1 MEIINTNAVYIPSL
15 DGKDIYISNSL
26 DPKNGYRLKNKTG
39 NLNLSRFINSLDYS
53 LDLIKMRQVHKSLF
67 PVADAEQLETVFSFD
82 EKGNEY
88 EEVHSR
94 GKEYSC
100 QVINVTF
107 KYSNKEF
114 NRVRG
119 SYYIRFGYRIDDLE
133 FEDCIAWDDGEIV
146 GVQTGEK
153 VNNPVDAEELPYF
166 IFKDGM
172 YRAKDNIKTC
182 NNVADIRSDIY
193 ENGFVC
199 EGIKYVRFKRSSGS
213 SRVGK
218 CLFINE
224 KLYDIMHEW
233 EMCGIQVDEGQ
244 DIDLAAL
251 EPYIALTL
259 SSIIDT
265 IEIKPEN
272 ILVVDDYKS
281 IFHERAIATRLVD
294 GRLVSKPEDV
304 EISNSIW
311 DGQSLMDRS
320 LFGIYAE
327 KGMLLLRA
335 RFFKSCC
342 FNANIQ
348 QWFADHGIKKVSQL
362 NGYTRAKKI
371 EDVKLITTPSSIK
384 YLKFGT
390 LEHWLDTL
398 ETTFGV
404 VKYEKKTHFFEGR
417 MVQTHYQLINTLQ
430 MNYDEVEEFVKPS
443 LNYAKMIKSDPAFL
457 RHQISYQ
464 YQLPDKTSYTS
475 AITNKNETIY
485 KLLGL
490 NEKFFE
496 TVMYRNF
503 CNDLIRSFIKNLR
516 CGHVLVHGNYSTLC
530 GNPIEMLKMSI
541 GQFDGSSIIE
551 RNTVH
556 CEMFESGKE
565 LLGSRSPHVTIGNI
579 LVTRNVLRPEIARY
593 MNPTNEIVY
602 VNSIQENLLERL
614 SGADFDSDTMLL
626 TDNEILVTAAKRNYD
641 NFPVPTKLVESTKR
655 NRKYTNREKAD
666 LDIKTSVNKIG
677 EIINLSQELNSILWD
692 RMKNGA
698 SVDDVMELY
707 CDIAQLDVMSNLEI
721 DSAKRE
727 NPANNTRELQLLKK
741 KYDVRDKKN
750 RHVRPL
756 FFKYIDSYK
765 GYQDDYFVYLETEN
779 CYQKLFK
786 TDQFNEA
793 NSSKNGNKKELDLR
807 IRFQFIFERIE
818 FLFNCFC
825 DCNKNN
831 SKPESRIEM
840 LYQQALE
847 IKVKYADTNSFK
859 EEENIDFKSKIEYLE
874 KMYSKFVSVE
884 KGRMSYR
891 MHETSM
897 DYLQKAINKFRSPHL
912 GKNKQNKPLSY
923 ILLNENLFDDGDCI
937 DESIH
942 NLVVMCRTKKQDI
955 DSIWKSNEYT
965 NKQKREFS
973 EQIRR
978 TLIVEVQS
986 VPMNHKTMIRLL
998 KLIDTQEYKDIK
1010 KTLFY
1015 VLGEQVDGY
1024 IPSLFDFVIQ
1034 KSCAPIFELKESPVG
1049 TIQIYDFFYEK
1060 ISTSRKDEDMNW
1072 DEQSKFVD
1080 EVNSFVEQYGLKK
1093 EWLSNKIGIS
1103 YDSFRQFCSGKCKLS
1118 PENYCKLYFFM
1129 KKYSSAM
1136 EWQ

>member
-67 PVADAEQLETVFSFD
+67 PVADIEQLETVFSFD

-88 EEVHSR
+88 DEVHSR

-224 KLYDIMHEW
+224 RLYDIMHEW

-281 IFHERAIATRLVD
+281 VFHERAIATRLVD
-294 GRLVSKPEDV
+294 GRLVSQPEDV

-320 LFGIYAE
+320 LFGEYSN

-348 QWFADHGIKKVSQL
+348 QWFVDHGIKKVSQL

-390 LEHWLDTL
+390 LDHWLDTL

-404 VKYEKKTHFFEGR
+404 VKYEKKTHFFDGR

-430 MNYDEVEEFVKPS
+430 MTYEEVEQFIKPS
-443 LNYAKMIKSDPAFL
+443 LDYARMIKTDPAVL

-464 YQLPDKTSYTS
+464 YQSPDDTFYTKAVTS
-475 AITNKNETIY
+475 KNDIIY
-485 KLLGL
+485 RLLGM
-490 NEKFFE
+490 NDRFAK
-496 TVMYRNF
+496 TKMYRNF
-503 CNDLIRSFIKNLR
+503 CNDLIKSFIKNLR
-516 CGHVLVHGNYSTLC
+516 CGHVLVRGNYSTLC

-551 RNTVH
+551 RDTVH

-579 LVTRNVLRPEIARY
+579 LVTRNVIRPEIARY

-641 NFPVPTKLVESTKR
+641 NFPVPTKLVESAKR
-655 NRKYTNREKAD
+655 NRRYTNREKAD

-692 RMKNGA
+692 RINKGA
-698 SVDDVMELY
+698 SIDDVMELY
-707 CDIAQLDVMSNLEI
+707 CDISQLDVMSNLEI

-756 FFKYIDSYK
+756 FFKYIDGYK
-765 GYQDDYFVYLETEN
+765 GYRDDYHVYVEQDDEF
-779 CYQKLFK
+779 QKLFK
-786 TDQFNEA
+786 TDKYKDAQTI
-793 NSSKNGNKKELDLR
+793 KKESVNN
-807 IRFQFIFERIE
+807 IVIER
-818 FLFNCFC
+818 
-825 DCNKNN
+825 
-831 SKPESRIEM
+831 
-840 LYQQALE
+840 
-847 IKVKYADTNSFK
+847 
-859 EEENIDFKSKIEYLE
+859 
-874 KMYSKFVSVE
+874 
-884 KGRMSYR
+884 GRMSYLK
-891 MHETSM
+891 HETSM
-897 DYLQKAINKFRSPHL
+897 DYLQKCINRFYVPRDKEANHGLSYMLVPISATKGEYQKDVEQQIVEIAREAKKEINSIWESTNPNKKTKRELAYDVQIKCSAALQEIQINEKTMRRLL
-912 GKNKQNKPLSY
+912 GKLEDEYSDVTRFLFFS
-923 ILLNENLFDDGDCI
+923 LL
-937 DESIH
+937 
-942 NLVVMCRTKKQDI
+942 
-955 DSIWKSNEYT
+955 
-965 NKQKREFS
+965 
-973 EQIRR
+973 
-978 TLIVEVQS
+978 
-986 VPMNHKTMIRLL
+986 
-998 KLIDTQEYKDIK
+998 
-1010 KTLFY
+1010 
-1015 VLGEQVDGY
+1015 EQVRGFMLSGFHQ
-1024 IPSLFDFVIQ
+1024 IIQ
-1034 KSCAPIFELKESPVG
+1034 KSVSPVSILREDVDG
-1049 TIQIYDFFYEK
+1049 DIQIYDFHYLKTQGESEDYDLNYEHW
-1060 ISTSRKDEDMNW
+1060 ED
-1072 DEQSKFVD
+1072 FAD
-1080 EVNSFVEQYGLKK
+1080 EVQEFMNKYGIRNDWLAAQLEIDIAVLSRFLNKRRNLSKSNSFNLTSFIKHYKSNM
-1093 EWLSNKIGIS
+1093 EWL
-1103 YDSFRQFCSGKCKLS
+1103 QLS
-1118 PENYCKLYFFM
+1118 
-1129 KKYSSAM
+1129 
-1136 EWQ
+1136 

>member
-67 PVADAEQLETVFSFD
+67 PVADIEQLETVFSFD

-88 EEVHSR
+88 DEVHSR

-224 KLYDIMHEW
+224 RLYDIMHEW

-281 IFHERAIATRLVD
+281 VFHERAIATRLVD
-294 GRLVSKPEDV
+294 GRLVSQPEDV

-320 LFGIYAE
+320 LFGEYSN

-362 NGYTRAKKI
+362 NGYTRARKI

-390 LEHWLDTL
+390 LDHWLDTL

-404 VKYEKKTHFFEGR
+404 VKYEKKTHFFDGR

-430 MNYDEVEEFVKPS
+430 MTYEEVEQFIKPS
-443 LNYAKMIKSDPAFL
+443 LDYARMIKTDPAVL

-464 YQLPDKTSYTS
+464 YQSPDDTFYTKAVTS
-475 AITNKNETIY
+475 KNDIIY
-485 KLLGL
+485 RLLGM
-490 NEKFFE
+490 NDRFAK
-496 TVMYRNF
+496 TKMYRNF
-503 CNDLIRSFIKNLR
+503 CNDLIKSFIKNLR
-516 CGHVLVHGNYSTLC
+516 CGHVLVRGNYSTLC

-551 RNTVH
+551 RDTVH

-579 LVTRNVLRPEIARY
+579 LVTRNVIRPEIARY

-641 NFPVPTKLVESTKR
+641 NFPVPTKLVESAKR
-655 NRKYTNREKAD
+655 NRRYTNREKAD

-692 RMKNGA
+692 RINKGA
-698 SVDDVMELY
+698 SIDDVMELY
-707 CDIAQLDVMSNLEI
+707 CDISQLDVMSNLEI

-756 FFKYIDSYK
+756 FFKYIDGYK
-765 GYQDDYFVYLETEN
+765 GYRDDYHVYVEQDDEF
-779 CYQKLFK
+779 QKLFK
-786 TDQFNEA
+786 TDKYKDAQTI
-793 NSSKNGNKKELDLR
+793 KKESANN
-807 IRFQFIFERIE
+807 IVIER
-818 FLFNCFC
+818 
-825 DCNKNN
+825 
-831 SKPESRIEM
+831 
-840 LYQQALE
+840 
-847 IKVKYADTNSFK
+847 
-859 EEENIDFKSKIEYLE
+859 
-874 KMYSKFVSVE
+874 
-884 KGRMSYR
+884 GRMSYLK
-891 MHETSM
+891 HETSM
-897 DYLQKAINKFRSPHL
+897 DYLQKCINRFYVPRDKEANHGLSYMLVPISATKGEYQKDVEQQIVEIAREAKKEINSIWESTSPNKKTKRELAYEVQVKCSAALQEIQINEKTMRKLL
-912 GKNKQNKPLSY
+912 GKLEDEYSDVTRFLFFS
-923 ILLNENLFDDGDCI
+923 LL
-937 DESIH
+937 
-942 NLVVMCRTKKQDI
+942 
-955 DSIWKSNEYT
+955 
-965 NKQKREFS
+965 
-973 EQIRR
+973 
-978 TLIVEVQS
+978 
-986 VPMNHKTMIRLL
+986 
-998 KLIDTQEYKDIK
+998 
-1010 KTLFY
+1010 
-1015 VLGEQVDGY
+1015 EQVRGFMLSGFHQ
-1024 IPSLFDFVIQ
+1024 IIQ
-1034 KSCAPIFELKESPVG
+1034 KSVSPVSILREDVDG
-1049 TIQIYDFFYEK
+1049 DIQIYDFRYLKTQGESEDYDLNYNNQEEFAEQVSNFLTKYGIQKQWMAEQLE
-1060 ISTSRKDEDMNW
+1060 ISKTILSD
-1072 DEQSKFVD
+1072 FLA
-1080 EVNSFVEQYGLKK
+1080 GKK
-1093 EWLSNKIGIS
+1093 
-1103 YDSFRQFCSGKCKLS
+1103 KLS
-1118 PENYCKLYFFM
+1118 KSNCYNLTSFM
-1129 KKYSSAM
+1129 KMYESNMSWLAVK
-1136 EWQ
+1136 

>member
-1 MEIINTNAVYIPSL
+1 MVEIINTNAVYIPSL

-67 PVADAEQLETVFSFD
+67 PVADIEQLETVFSFD

-88 EEVHSR
+88 DEVRSR

-153 VNNPVDAEELPYF
+153 VNNPVDIDKLPF
-166 IFKDGM
+166 ILKDGM
-172 YRAKDNIKTC
+172 YRAKDNIRTY

-224 KLYDIMHEW
+224 RLYDIMHEW
-233 EMCGIQVDEGQ
+233 EMCGIQVKEGQ

-281 IFHERAIATRLVD
+281 VFHERAIATRLVD

-320 LFGIYAE
+320 LFGEYSN

-348 QWFADHGIKKVSQL
+348 QWFADHGIKKISQL

-384 YLKFGT
+384 YLKFST
-390 LEHWLDTL
+390 LDHWLDTL
-398 ETTFGV
+398 EMTFGI
-404 VKYEKKTHFFEGR
+404 VKYEKKTHFFDGR

-430 MNYDEVEEFVKPS
+430 MTYDEVKQFIKPS
-443 LNYAKMIKSDPAFL
+443 LDYAKMIKNDPAVL

-464 YQLPDKTSYTS
+464 YQSPDDTFYTKAVTS
-475 AITNKNETIY
+475 KNDIIY
-485 KLLGL
+485 RLLGM
-490 NEKFFE
+490 NDRFAE
-496 TVMYRNF
+496 TKMYRNF
-503 CNDLIRSFIKNLR
+503 CNDLIKSFIKNLR
-516 CGHVLVHGNYSTLC
+516 CGHVLVRGNYSTLC

-551 RNTVH
+551 KNTVH

-579 LVTRNVLRPEIARY
+579 LVTRNVIRPEIARY

-626 TDNEILVTAAKRNYD
+626 TDNEILVAAAKRNYD
-641 NFPVPTKLVESTKR
+641 NFPVPTKLVESAMR
-655 NRKYTNREKAD
+655 NRRYTNREKAD

-692 RMKNGA
+692 RLNDEKSKTNIE
-698 SVDDVMELY
+698 DVMELY

-741 KYDVRDKKN
+741 KYDVRDQKN
-750 RHVRPL
+750 RHIRPL
-756 FFKYIDSYK
+756 FFKYIDGYK
-765 GYQDDYFVYLETEN
+765 GYRDDYHVYIEDGEEFT
-779 CYQKLFK
+779 KLCK
-786 TDQFNEA
+786 TDKFKEA
-793 NSSKNGNKKELDLR
+793 
-807 IRFQFIFERIE
+807 Q
-818 FLFNCFC
+818 
-825 DCNKNN
+825 
-831 SKPESRIEM
+831 
-840 LYQQALE
+840 E
-847 IKVKYADTNSFK
+847 IKKNS
-859 EEENIDFKSKIEYLE
+859 ENKII
-874 KMYSKFVSVE
+874 VE
-884 KGRMSYR
+884 RGRMSYK
-891 MHETSM
+891 MHRTSM
-897 DYLQKAINKFRSPHL
+897 DYLQKCINKIYQK
-912 GKNKQNKPLSY
+912 KNEEYIGYNTDSKNGLSY
-923 ILLNENLFDDGDCI
+923 ILKNVSGEYKKEVEQQII
-937 DESIH
+937 DLVKDAKKSINTVWESEEY
-942 NLVVMCRTKKQDI
+942 
-955 DSIWKSNEYT
+955 SNR
-965 NKQKREFS
+965 QKRELS
-973 EQIRR
+973 NEIERNCAAQLQEIDVNQA
-978 TLIVEVQS
+978 TLRNLFETLENENSDIA
-986 VPMNHKTMIRLL
+986 RLL
-998 KLIDTQEYKDIK
+998 FFL
-1010 KTLFY
+1010 L
-1015 VLGEQVDGY
+1015 LEQVRGFMLSGFY
-1024 IPSLFDFVIQ
+1024 QIIQ
-1034 KSCAPIFELKESPVG
+1034 RSVSPVSILREDAEG
-1049 TIQIYDFFYEK
+1049 DIQIYDFRYLKTQGESEDYDLNYDNQKEFADQANGFLNKYGISQKWLSEQLGISKSVLGDFLTGRQTLSKSNCYNLTSFMKMYE
-1060 ISTSRKDEDMNW
+1060 SNMNW
-1072 DEQSKFVD
+1072 LD
-1080 EVNSFVEQYGLKK
+1080 
-1093 EWLSNKIGIS
+1093 I
-1103 YDSFRQFCSGKCKLS
+1103 R
-1118 PENYCKLYFFM
+1118 
-1129 KKYSSAM
+1129 
-1136 EWQ
+1136 

>member
-67 PVADAEQLETVFSFD
+67 PVADIEQLETVFSFD

-88 EEVHSR
+88 DEVHSR

-224 KLYDIMHEW
+224 RLYDIMHEW

-281 IFHERAIATRLVD
+281 VFHERAIATRLVD
-294 GRLVSKPEDV
+294 GKLVSQPEDV

-320 LFGIYAE
+320 LFGEYSN

-404 VKYEKKTHFFEGR
+404 VKYEKKTHFFDGR

-430 MNYDEVEEFVKPS
+430 MTYEEVEQFIKPS
-443 LNYAKMIKSDPAFL
+443 LDYARMIKTDPAVL

-464 YQLPDKTSYTS
+464 YCTPDEDYYTK
-475 AITNKNETIY
+475 AITSKNDVIY
-485 KLLGL
+485 KILGM
-490 NEKFFE
+490 NEHFAK
-496 TVMYRNF
+496 TKMYGNF

-516 CGHVLVHGNYSTLC
+516 CGHVLVRGNYSTLC

-551 RNTVH
+551 RDTVH

-579 LVTRNVLRPEIARY
+579 LVTRNVIRPEIARY

-602 VNSIQENLLERL
+602 VNSIRENLLERL

-641 NFPVPTKLVESTKR
+641 NFPVPTKLVESAKR
-655 NRKYTNREKAD
+655 NRRYTNREKAD

-692 RMKNGA
+692 RINKGA

-707 CDIAQLDVMSNLEI
+707 CDISQLDVMSNLEI

-756 FFKYIDSYK
+756 FFKYIDGYK
-765 GYQDDYFVYLETEN
+765 GYRDDYHVYVEQDDEF
-779 CYQKLFK
+779 QKLFK
-786 TDQFNEA
+786 TDKFKDAHEIKKH
-793 NSSKNGNKKELDLR
+793 SKNN
-807 IRFQFIFERIE
+807 IVIER
-818 FLFNCFC
+818 
-825 DCNKNN
+825 
-831 SKPESRIEM
+831 
-840 LYQQALE
+840 
-847 IKVKYADTNSFK
+847 
-859 EEENIDFKSKIEYLE
+859 
-874 KMYSKFVSVE
+874 
-884 KGRMSYR
+884 GRMSYIK
-891 MHETSM
+891 HETSM
-897 DYLQKAINKFRSPHL
+897 DYLQKCINRFYIPRKDENNDFVTSPL
-912 GKNKQNKPLSY
+912 TD
-923 ILLNENLFDDGDCI
+923 III
-937 DESIH
+937 DPELIDPKKII
-942 NLVVMCRTKKQDI
+942 TKKQRKELLNKVTCIVEDARTKCNE
-955 DSIWKSNEYT
+955 IWVSTSLT
-965 NKQKREFS
+965 NSEKRE
-973 EQIRR
+973 QILETRKR
-978 TLIVEVQS
+978 YALE
-986 VPMNHKTMIRLL
+986 L
-998 KLIDTQEYKDIK
+998 KDIQITEK
-1010 KTLFY
+1010 QMSMFLKD
-1015 VLGEQVDGY
+1015 VDGVY
-1024 IPSLFDFVIQ
+1024 FGLNRFMFYLLVEEVRGFMLSTFYLVLQD
-1034 KSCAPIFELKESPVG
+1034 STAPISFLQETEDG
-1049 TIQIYDFFYEK
+1049 DIHIYDFRYSKINGEGEK
-1060 ISTSRKDEDMNW
+1060 YLMYFNNQEEFADYVK
-1072 DEQSKFVD
+1072 
-1080 EVNSFVEQYGLKK
+1080 SFLDKYGLKQSWVAQQL
-1093 EWLSNKIGIS
+1093 EISNDVLSKFLANPSTK
-1103 YDSFRQFCSGKCKLS
+1103 KLS
-1118 PENYCKLYFFM
+1118 KTNTYNLLSFINKYIAAM
-1129 KKYSSAM
+1129 KWL
-1136 EWQ
+1136 EII

>member
-67 PVADAEQLETVFSFD
+67 PVADVEQLETVFSFD

-88 EEVHSR
+88 DEVHSR

-133 FEDCIAWDDGEIV
+133 FDDCIAWDDGEIV

-153 VNNPVDAEELPYF
+153 VSCPVDAEELPYF

-224 KLYDIMHEW
+224 RLYDAMHEW

-281 IFHERAIATRLVD
+281 VFHERAIATRLVD

-320 LFGIYAE
+320 LFGEYSN

-390 LEHWLDTL
+390 LDHWLDTL

-404 VKYEKKTHFFEGR
+404 VKYEKKTHFFDGR

-430 MNYDEVEEFVKPS
+430 MTYEEVEQFIKPS
-443 LNYAKMIKSDPAFL
+443 LDYARMIKTDPAVL

-464 YQLPDKTSYTS
+464 YQSPDDTFYTKAVTS
-475 AITNKNETIY
+475 KNDIIY
-485 KLLGL
+485 RLLGM
-490 NEKFFE
+490 NDRFAK
-496 TVMYRNF
+496 TKMYRNF
-503 CNDLIRSFIKNLR
+503 CNDLIKSFIKNLR
-516 CGHVLVHGNYSTLC
+516 CGHVLVRGNYSTLC

-551 RNTVH
+551 RDTVY

-579 LVTRNVLRPEIARY
+579 LVTRNVIRPEIARY

-641 NFPVPTKLVESTKR
+641 NFPVPTKLVESAKR
-655 NRKYTNREKAD
+655 NRRYTNREKAD

-692 RMKNGA
+692 RINKGA
-698 SVDDVMELY
+698 SIDDVMELY
-707 CDIAQLDVMSNLEI
+707 CDISQLDVMSNLEI

-756 FFKYIDSYK
+756 FFKYIDGYK
-765 GYQDDYFVYLETEN
+765 GYRDDYHVYVEQDDEF
-779 CYQKLFK
+779 QKLFK
-786 TDQFNEA
+786 TDKYKDAQTI
-793 NSSKNGNKKELDLR
+793 KKESANN
-807 IRFQFIFERIE
+807 IVIER
-818 FLFNCFC
+818 
-825 DCNKNN
+825 
-831 SKPESRIEM
+831 
-840 LYQQALE
+840 
-847 IKVKYADTNSFK
+847 
-859 EEENIDFKSKIEYLE
+859 
-874 KMYSKFVSVE
+874 
-884 KGRMSYR
+884 GRMSYLK
-891 MHETSM
+891 HETSM
-897 DYLQKAINKFRSPHL
+897 DYLQKCINRFYVPRDKEANHGLSYMLVPISATKGEYQKDVEQQIVEIAREAKKEINSIWESTSPNKKTKRELAYEVQVKCSAALQEIQINEKTMRRLL
-912 GKNKQNKPLSY
+912 GKLEDEYSDVTRFLFFS
-923 ILLNENLFDDGDCI
+923 LL
-937 DESIH
+937 
-942 NLVVMCRTKKQDI
+942 
-955 DSIWKSNEYT
+955 
-965 NKQKREFS
+965 
-973 EQIRR
+973 
-978 TLIVEVQS
+978 
-986 VPMNHKTMIRLL
+986 
-998 KLIDTQEYKDIK
+998 
-1010 KTLFY
+1010 
-1015 VLGEQVDGY
+1015 EQVRGFMLSGFHQ
-1024 IPSLFDFVIQ
+1024 IIQ
-1034 KSCAPIFELKESPVG
+1034 KSVSPVSILREDVDG
-1049 TIQIYDFFYEK
+1049 DIQIYDFRYLKTQGESEDYDLNYNNQEEFAEQVSNFLTKYGIQKQWMAEQLE
-1060 ISTSRKDEDMNW
+1060 ISKTILSD
-1072 DEQSKFVD
+1072 FLA
-1080 EVNSFVEQYGLKK
+1080 GKK
-1093 EWLSNKIGIS
+1093 
-1103 YDSFRQFCSGKCKLS
+1103 KLS
-1118 PENYCKLYFFM
+1118 KSNCYNLTSFM
-1129 KKYSSAM
+1129 KMYESNMSWLAVK
-1136 EWQ
+1136 

>member
-67 PVADAEQLETVFSFD
+67 PVADVKQLETIFSFD

-88 EEVHSR
+88 DEVHSR

-153 VNNPVDAEELPYF
+153 VNCPVNAEELPYF

-193 ENGFVC
+193 ENGFMC

-224 KLYDIMHEW
+224 RLYDVMHEW

-281 IFHERAIATRLVD
+281 VFHERAIATRLID

-320 LFGIYAE
+320 LFGEYSN

-348 QWFADHGIKKVSQL
+348 QWFADHGIKKISQL

-390 LEHWLDTL
+390 LDQWLDAL

-404 VKYEKKTHFFEGR
+404 VKYEKKTHFFDGR

-430 MNYDEVEEFVKPS
+430 MTYEEVEQFIKPS
-443 LNYAKMIKSDPAFL
+443 LDYAKMIKTDPAVL

-464 YQLPDKTSYTS
+464 YQSPDDTFYTKAVTS
-475 AITNKNETIY
+475 KNDIIY
-485 KLLGL
+485 RLLGM
-490 NEKFFE
+490 NDRFAK
-496 TVMYRNF
+496 TKMYRNF
-503 CNDLIRSFIKNLR
+503 CNDLIKSFIKNLR
-516 CGHVLVHGNYSTLC
+516 CGHVLVRGNYSTLC
-530 GNPIEMLKMSI
+530 GNPIEMLKMAI
-541 GQFDGSSIIE
+541 GQFDGKSVIE
-551 RNTVH
+551 TGTVH
-556 CEMFESGKE
+556 CEMFENGKE

-579 LVTRNVLRPEIARY
+579 LVTKNVIRPEIARY

-614 SGADFDSDTMLL
+614 SGADFDSDTMML

-641 NFPVPTKLVESTKR
+641 NFPVPTKLVESAKR
-655 NRKYTNREKAD
+655 KRKYTNREKAD

-692 RMKNGA
+692 RINKGA
-698 SVDDVMELY
+698 SIEDVMELY
-707 CDIAQLDVMSNLEI
+707 CDISQLDVMSNLEI

-750 RHVRPL
+750 RHIRPL
-756 FFKYIDSYK
+756 FFKYIDGYK
-765 GYQDDYFVYLETEN
+765 GYRDDYHVYVEQDDEF
-779 CYQKLFK
+779 QKLFK
-786 TDQFNEA
+786 TDKYKDAQTI
-793 NSSKNGNKKELDLR
+793 KKESANN
-807 IRFQFIFERIE
+807 IVIER
-818 FLFNCFC
+818 
-825 DCNKNN
+825 
-831 SKPESRIEM
+831 
-840 LYQQALE
+840 
-847 IKVKYADTNSFK
+847 
-859 EEENIDFKSKIEYLE
+859 
-874 KMYSKFVSVE
+874 
-884 KGRMSYR
+884 GRMSYQK
-891 MHETSM
+891 HETSM
-897 DYLQKAINKFRSPHL
+897 DYLQKCINRFYVPRDKEANHGLSYMLVPISATKGEYQKEVEQQIIDIAREAKKEINSIWESTSANKKTKRELAYEVQEKCSAALQEIQVNEKTMRRLL
-912 GKNKQNKPLSY
+912 GKLEDEYSDVTRFLFFS
-923 ILLNENLFDDGDCI
+923 LL
-937 DESIH
+937 
-942 NLVVMCRTKKQDI
+942 
-955 DSIWKSNEYT
+955 
-965 NKQKREFS
+965 
-973 EQIRR
+973 
-978 TLIVEVQS
+978 
-986 VPMNHKTMIRLL
+986 
-998 KLIDTQEYKDIK
+998 
-1010 KTLFY
+1010 
-1015 VLGEQVDGY
+1015 EQVRGFMLSGFHQ
-1024 IPSLFDFVIQ
+1024 IIQ
-1034 KSCAPIFELKESPVG
+1034 KSVSPVSILREDIDG
-1049 TIQIYDFFYEK
+1049 DIQIYDFRYLKTQGESEDYDLNYNNQEEFAEQVSNFLNKYGIQKQWMAEQLEINKTVLSDFLTGKRKLSKSNCYNLISFMKMYE
-1060 ISTSRKDEDMNW
+1060 SNMSW
-1072 DEQSKFVD
+1072 L
-1080 EVNSFVEQYGLKK
+1080 GLK
-1093 EWLSNKIGIS
+1093 
-1103 YDSFRQFCSGKCKLS
+1103 
-1118 PENYCKLYFFM
+1118 
-1129 KKYSSAM
+1129 
-1136 EWQ
+1136 

>member
-53 LDLIKMRQVHKSLF
+53 LDLIKMRQVHKNLF
-67 PVADAEQLETVFSFD
+67 PVADVEQLETVFSFD

-88 EEVHSR
+88 DEVHSR

-133 FEDCIAWDDGEIV
+133 FDDCIAWDDGEIV

-224 KLYDIMHEW
+224 RLYDIMHEW

-281 IFHERAIATRLVD
+281 VFCERAIATRLVD

-320 LFGIYAE
+320 LFGEYSN

-390 LEHWLDTL
+390 LDQWLDTL

-404 VKYEKKTHFFEGR
+404 VKYEKKTHFFDGR

-430 MNYDEVEEFVKPS
+430 MTYEEVEQFIKPS
-443 LNYAKMIKSDPAFL
+443 LDYARMIKTDSAVL

-464 YQLPDKTSYTS
+464 YQSPDDTFYTKAVTS
-475 AITNKNETIY
+475 KNDIIY
-485 KLLGL
+485 RLLGM
-490 NEKFFE
+490 NDRFAK
-496 TVMYRNF
+496 TKMYRNF
-503 CNDLIRSFIKNLR
+503 CNDLIKSFIKNLR
-516 CGHVLVHGNYSTLC
+516 CGHVLVRGNYSTLC
-530 GNPIEMLKMSI
+530 GNPIEMLKMAI
-541 GQFDGSSIIE
+541 GQFDGKSIIE

-556 CEMFESGKE
+556 CEMFENGKE

-579 LVTRNVLRPEIARY
+579 LVTKNIIRPEIARY

-614 SGADFDSDTMLL
+614 SGADFDSDTMML

-641 NFPVPTKLVESTKR
+641 NFPVPTKLVESAKR
-655 NRKYTNREKAD
+655 KRKYTNREKAD

-692 RMKNGA
+692 RINKGA
-698 SVDDVMELY
+698 SIEDVMELY
-707 CDIAQLDVMSNLEI
+707 CDISQLDVMSNLEI

-750 RHVRPL
+750 RHIRPL
-756 FFKYIDSYK
+756 FFKYIDGYK
-765 GYQDDYFVYLETEN
+765 GYRDDYHVYVEQDDEF
-779 CYQKLFK
+779 QKLFK
-786 TDQFNEA
+786 TDKYKDAQTI
-793 NSSKNGNKKELDLR
+793 KKESANN
-807 IRFQFIFERIE
+807 IVIER
-818 FLFNCFC
+818 
-825 DCNKNN
+825 
-831 SKPESRIEM
+831 
-840 LYQQALE
+840 
-847 IKVKYADTNSFK
+847 
-859 EEENIDFKSKIEYLE
+859 
-874 KMYSKFVSVE
+874 
-884 KGRMSYR
+884 GRMSYQK
-891 MHETSM
+891 HETSM
-897 DYLQKAINKFRSPHL
+897 DYLQKCINRFYVPRDKEANH
-912 GKNKQNKPLSY
+912 GLSY
-923 ILLNENLFDDGDCI
+923 M
-937 DESIH
+937 
-942 NLVVMCRTKKQDI
+942 LVPISATKGEYQKEVEQQI
-955 DSIWKSNEYT
+955 INIAREAKKEINSIWEST
-965 NKQKREFS
+965 SANKKTKRE
-973 EQIRR
+973 
-978 TLIVEVQS
+978 LAYEVQEKCS
-986 VPMNHKTMIRLL
+986 AALQEVQVNEKTMRRLL
-998 KLIDTQEYKDIK
+998 SKLEDEYSDV
-1010 KTLFY
+1010 TRFLFFS
-1015 VLGEQVDGY
+1015 LLEQVRGFMLSGFHQ
-1024 IPSLFDFVIQ
+1024 IIQ
-1034 KSCAPIFELKESPVG
+1034 KSVSPVSILREDIDG
-1049 TIQIYDFFYEK
+1049 DIQIYDFRYLKTQGESEDYDLNYNNQEEFAEQVSNFLNKYGIQKQWMAEQLEINKTVLSDFLTGKRKLSKSNCYNLISFMKMYE
-1060 ISTSRKDEDMNW
+1060 SNMSW
-1072 DEQSKFVD
+1072 L
-1080 EVNSFVEQYGLKK
+1080 GLK
-1093 EWLSNKIGIS
+1093 
-1103 YDSFRQFCSGKCKLS
+1103 
-1118 PENYCKLYFFM
+1118 
-1129 KKYSSAM
+1129 
-1136 EWQ
+1136 

>member
-67 PVADAEQLETVFSFD
+67 PVTDMEQLETVFSFD
-82 EKGNEY
+82 DKGNEY
-88 EEVHSR
+88 DEVHSR

-119 SYYIRFGYRIDDLE
+119 SYYIRFGYKIDDLE

-153 VNNPVDAEELPYF
+153 VNCPVDAEELPYF

-224 KLYDIMHEW
+224 KLYDTMHKW
-233 EMCGIQVDEGQ
+233 EMCGIQVNEGQ

-281 IFHERAIATRLVD
+281 VFHERAIATRLVD

-304 EISNSIW
+304 KISNSIW

-320 LFGIYAE
+320 LFGEYSN

-348 QWFADHGIKKVSQL
+348 QWFADHGIKKISQL

-390 LEHWLDTL
+390 LDQWLDTL

-404 VKYEKKTHFFEGR
+404 VKHEKKTHFFDGR

-430 MNYDEVEEFVKPS
+430 MTYDEVEQFIKPS
-443 LNYAKMIKSDPAFL
+443 LDYARMIKTDPAVL

-464 YQLPDKTSYTS
+464 YQSPDDTFYTKAVTS
-475 AITNKNETIY
+475 KNDIIY
-485 KLLGL
+485 RLLGM
-490 NEKFFE
+490 NDRFAK
-496 TVMYRNF
+496 TKMYRNF
-503 CNDLIRSFIKNLR
+503 CNDLIKSFIKNLR
-516 CGHVLVHGNYSTLC
+516 CGHVLVRGNYSTLC

-541 GQFDGSSIIE
+541 GQFDGFSIIE
-551 RNTVH
+551 KDTVH

-579 LVTRNVLRPEIARY
+579 LVTRNVIRPEIARY

-626 TDNEILVTAAKRNYD
+626 TDNEILVTAAKRNYN
-641 NFPVPTKLVESTKR
+641 NFPVPTKLVESAMR
-655 NRKYTNREKAD
+655 SRRYTNREKAD

-692 RMKNGA
+692 RINKGA
-698 SVDDVMELY
+698 SIDDVMELY
-707 CDIAQLDVMSNLEI
+707 CDISQLDVMSNLEI

-756 FFKYIDSYK
+756 FFKYIDGYK
-765 GYQDDYFVYLETEN
+765 GYRDDYHVYVEQDDKF
-779 CYQKLFK
+779 QKLFK
-786 TDQFNEA
+786 TD
-793 NSSKNGNKKELDLR
+793 
-807 IRFQFIFERIE
+807 RFKDTQ
-818 FLFNCFC
+818 
-825 DCNKNN
+825 
-831 SKPESRIEM
+831 
-840 LYQQALE
+840 E
-847 IKVKYADTNSFK
+847 IKKHS
-859 EEENIDFKSKIEYLE
+859 ENNI
-874 KMYSKFVSVE
+874 VVE
-884 KGRMSYR
+884 RGRMSYLK
-891 MHETSM
+891 HETAM
-897 DYLQKAINKFRSPHL
+897 DYLQKCINRFYVPRDKEANHGLSYMLVPISVTKGEYQKDIERRIVEIAREAKKEINSIWERTSIDKRIKRELAYNVQKKCSAALQEIQINEKTMRRLL
-912 GKNKQNKPLSY
+912 GKLEDEYSDVTRFLFFS
-923 ILLNENLFDDGDCI
+923 LL
-937 DESIH
+937 
-942 NLVVMCRTKKQDI
+942 
-955 DSIWKSNEYT
+955 
-965 NKQKREFS
+965 
-973 EQIRR
+973 
-978 TLIVEVQS
+978 
-986 VPMNHKTMIRLL
+986 
-998 KLIDTQEYKDIK
+998 
-1010 KTLFY
+1010 
-1015 VLGEQVDGY
+1015 EQVRGFMLSGFHQ
-1024 IPSLFDFVIQ
+1024 IIQ
-1034 KSCAPIFELKESPVG
+1034 KSVSPVSILREDVDG
-1049 TIQIYDFFYEK
+1049 DIQIYDFRYLKTQGE
-1060 ISTSRKDEDMNW
+1060 SEDYDLNYNNQEEFA
-1072 DEQSKFVD
+1072 EQVSNFLNKYGIQKQWMA
-1080 EVNSFVEQYGLKK
+1080 EQLEINKTV
-1093 EWLSNKIGIS
+1093 LS
-1103 YDSFRQFCSGKCKLS
+1103 DFLTGKRKLS
-1118 PENYCKLYFFM
+1118 KSNCYNLTSFM
-1129 KKYSSAM
+1129 KMYESNMSWLGVK
-1136 EWQ
+1136 

>member
-67 PVADAEQLETVFSFD
+67 PVADVKQLETIFSFD

-88 EEVHSR
+88 DEVHSK
-94 GKEYSC
+94 GKGYSC

-153 VNNPVDAEELPYF
+153 VKCPVDAEELPYF

-193 ENGFVC
+193 ENGFMC

-224 KLYDIMHEW
+224 RLYDIMHEW
-233 EMCGIQVDEGQ
+233 EMCGIQVKEGQ

-281 IFHERAIATRLVD
+281 VFHERAIATRLVD

-320 LFGIYAE
+320 LFGEYSN

-390 LEHWLDTL
+390 LDQWLDTL

-404 VKYEKKTHFFEGR
+404 VKYEKKTHFFDGR

-430 MNYDEVEEFVKPS
+430 MTYEEVEQFIKPS
-443 LNYAKMIKSDPAFL
+443 LDYARMIKTDPAVL

-464 YQLPDKTSYTS
+464 YQSPDDTFYTKAVTS
-475 AITNKNETIY
+475 KNDIIY
-485 KLLGL
+485 RLLGM
-490 NEKFFE
+490 NDRFAK
-496 TVMYRNF
+496 TKMYRNF
-503 CNDLIRSFIKNLR
+503 CNNLIKSFIKNLR
-516 CGHVLVHGNYSTLC
+516 CGHVLVRGNYSTLC
-530 GNPIEMLKMSI
+530 GNPIEMLKMAI
-541 GQFDGSSIIE
+541 GQFDGKSIIE

-556 CEMFESGKE
+556 CEMFENGKE

-579 LVTRNVLRPEIARY
+579 LVTKNVIRPEIARY

-614 SGADFDSDTMLL
+614 SGADFDSDTMML

-655 NRKYTNREKAD
+655 KRKYTNREKAD

-692 RMKNGA
+692 RINKGA
-698 SVDDVMELY
+698 SIEDVMELY
-707 CDIAQLDVMSNLEI
+707 CDISQLDVMSNLEI

-750 RHVRPL
+750 RHIRPL
-756 FFKYIDSYK
+756 FFKYIDGYK
-765 GYQDDYFVYLETEN
+765 GYRDDYHVYVEQDDEF
-779 CYQKLFK
+779 QKLFK
-786 TDQFNEA
+786 TDKYKDAQTI
-793 NSSKNGNKKELDLR
+793 KKESANN
-807 IRFQFIFERIE
+807 IVIER
-818 FLFNCFC
+818 
-825 DCNKNN
+825 
-831 SKPESRIEM
+831 
-840 LYQQALE
+840 
-847 IKVKYADTNSFK
+847 
-859 EEENIDFKSKIEYLE
+859 
-874 KMYSKFVSVE
+874 
-884 KGRMSYR
+884 GRMSYQK
-891 MHETSM
+891 HETSM
-897 DYLQKAINKFRSPHL
+897 DYLQKCINRFYVPRDKEANH
-912 GKNKQNKPLSY
+912 GLSY
-923 ILLNENLFDDGDCI
+923 MLVPISATKGEYQKEVEQQII
-937 DESIH
+937 DIAREA
-942 NLVVMCRTKKQDI
+942 KKEI
-955 DSIWKSNEYT
+955 NSIWEST
-965 NKQKREFS
+965 SANKKTKRE
-973 EQIRR
+973 
-978 TLIVEVQS
+978 LAYEVQEKCS
-986 VPMNHKTMIRLL
+986 AALQEVQVNEKTMRRLL
-998 KLIDTQEYKDIK
+998 SKLEDEYSDV
-1010 KTLFY
+1010 TRFLFFS
-1015 VLGEQVDGY
+1015 LLEQVRGFMLSGFHQ
-1024 IPSLFDFVIQ
+1024 IIQ
-1034 KSCAPIFELKESPVG
+1034 KSVSPVSILREDIDG
-1049 TIQIYDFFYEK
+1049 DIQIYDFRYLKTQGESEDYDLNYNNQEEFAEQVSNFLNKYGIQKQWMAEQLEINKTVLSDFLTGKRKLSKSNCYNLISFMKMYE
-1060 ISTSRKDEDMNW
+1060 SNMSW
-1072 DEQSKFVD
+1072 L
-1080 EVNSFVEQYGLKK
+1080 GLK
-1093 EWLSNKIGIS
+1093 
-1103 YDSFRQFCSGKCKLS
+1103 
-1118 PENYCKLYFFM
+1118 
-1129 KKYSSAM
+1129 
-1136 EWQ
+1136 

>member
-1 MEIINTNAVYIPSL
+1 MVEIINTNAVYIPSL

-67 PVADAEQLETVFSFD
+67 PVADVEQLETVFSFD

-88 EEVHSR
+88 DEVHSR

-119 SYYIRFGYRIDDLE
+119 SYYIRFGYRIDDLV
-133 FEDCIAWDDGEIV
+133 FDDCIAWDDGEIV

-224 KLYDIMHEW
+224 RLYNAMHEW
-233 EMCGIQVDEGQ
+233 EMCGIQVKEGQ

-281 IFHERAIATRLVD
+281 VFHERAIATRLVD
-294 GRLVSKPEDV
+294 GRLVSQPEDV

-320 LFGIYAE
+320 LFGEYSN

-342 FNANIQ
+342 FNTNIQ

-390 LEHWLDTL
+390 LDHWLDTL

-404 VKYEKKTHFFEGR
+404 VKYEKKTHFFDGR

-430 MNYDEVEEFVKPS
+430 MTYEEVEQFIKPS
-443 LNYAKMIKSDPAFL
+443 LDYARMIKTDPAVL

-464 YQLPDKTSYTS
+464 YQSPDDTFYTKAVTS
-475 AITNKNETIY
+475 KNDIIY
-485 KLLGL
+485 RLLGM
-490 NEKFFE
+490 NDRFAK
-496 TVMYRNF
+496 TKMYRNF
-503 CNDLIRSFIKNLR
+503 CNDLIKSFIKNLR
-516 CGHVLVHGNYSTLC
+516 CGHVLVRGNYSTLC

-551 RNTVH
+551 RDTVH

-579 LVTRNVLRPEIARY
+579 LVTRNVIRPEIARY

-641 NFPVPTKLVESTKR
+641 NFPVPTKLVESAMR
-655 NRKYTNREKAD
+655 NRRYTNREKAD

-692 RMKNGA
+692 RINKGA

-707 CDIAQLDVMSNLEI
+707 CDISQLDVMSNLEI

-756 FFKYIDSYK
+756 FFKYIDGYK
-765 GYQDDYFVYLETEN
+765 GYRDDYHVYVEQDDEF
-779 CYQKLFK
+779 QKLFK
-786 TDQFNEA
+786 TNKYKDAQTI
-793 NSSKNGNKKELDLR
+793 KKESANN
-807 IRFQFIFERIE
+807 IVIER
-818 FLFNCFC
+818 
-825 DCNKNN
+825 
-831 SKPESRIEM
+831 
-840 LYQQALE
+840 
-847 IKVKYADTNSFK
+847 
-859 EEENIDFKSKIEYLE
+859 
-874 KMYSKFVSVE
+874 
-884 KGRMSYR
+884 GRMSYLK
-891 MHETSM
+891 HETSM
-897 DYLQKAINKFRSPHL
+897 DYLQKCINRFYVPRDKEANHGLSYMLVPISATKGEYQKDVERQIVEIAREAKKEINSIWESTSPNKKTKRELAYEVQVKCSAALQEIQINEKTMRRLL
-912 GKNKQNKPLSY
+912 GKLEDEYSDVTRFLFFS
-923 ILLNENLFDDGDCI
+923 LL
-937 DESIH
+937 
-942 NLVVMCRTKKQDI
+942 
-955 DSIWKSNEYT
+955 
-965 NKQKREFS
+965 
-973 EQIRR
+973 
-978 TLIVEVQS
+978 
-986 VPMNHKTMIRLL
+986 
-998 KLIDTQEYKDIK
+998 
-1010 KTLFY
+1010 
-1015 VLGEQVDGY
+1015 EQVRGFMLSGFHQ
-1024 IPSLFDFVIQ
+1024 IIQ
-1034 KSCAPIFELKESPVG
+1034 KSVSPVSILREDVDG
-1049 TIQIYDFFYEK
+1049 DIQIYDFHYLKTQGESEDYDLNYNNQKEFAEQVSNFLNKYG
-1060 ISTSRKDEDMNW
+1060 ISQK
-1072 DEQSKFVD
+1072 
-1080 EVNSFVEQYGLKK
+1080 
-1093 EWLSNKIGIS
+1093 WLSEQLEIS
-1103 YDSFRQFCSGKCKLS
+1103 KSVLGDFLTGRRELS
-1118 PENYCKLYFFM
+1118 KSNCYNLTSFM
-1129 KKYSSAM
+1129 KMYEGNMSWLEIK
-1136 EWQ
+1136 

>member
-1 MEIINTNAVYIPSL
+1 MVEIINTNAVYIPSL

-53 LDLIKMRQVHKSLF
+53 LDLIKMRQVHKNLF
-67 PVADAEQLETVFSFD
+67 PVADVEQLETVFSFD

-88 EEVHSR
+88 DEVHSR

-133 FEDCIAWDDGEIV
+133 FDDCIAWDDGEIV

-224 KLYDIMHEW
+224 RLYDIMHEW

-281 IFHERAIATRLVD
+281 VFCERAIATRLVD

-320 LFGIYAE
+320 LFGEYSN

-390 LEHWLDTL
+390 LDQWLDTL

-404 VKYEKKTHFFEGR
+404 VKYEKKTHFFDGR

-430 MNYDEVEEFVKPS
+430 MTYEEVEQFIKPS
-443 LNYAKMIKSDPAFL
+443 LDYARMIKTDPAVL

-464 YQLPDKTSYTS
+464 YQSPDDTFYTKAVTS
-475 AITNKNETIY
+475 KNDIIY
-485 KLLGL
+485 RLLGM
-490 NEKFFE
+490 NDRFAK
-496 TVMYRNF
+496 TKMYRNF
-503 CNDLIRSFIKNLR
+503 CNDLIKSFIKNLR
-516 CGHVLVHGNYSTLC
+516 CGHVLVRGNYSTLC
-530 GNPIEMLKMSI
+530 GNPIEMLKMAI
-541 GQFDGSSIIE
+541 GQFDGKSIIE

-556 CEMFESGKE
+556 CEMFENGKE

-579 LVTRNVLRPEIARY
+579 LVTKNIIRPEIARY

-614 SGADFDSDTMLL
+614 SGADFDSDTMML

-641 NFPVPTKLVESTKR
+641 NFPVPTKLVESAKR
-655 NRKYTNREKAD
+655 KRKYTNREKAD

-692 RMKNGA
+692 RINKGA
-698 SVDDVMELY
+698 SIEDVMELY
-707 CDIAQLDVMSNLEI
+707 CDISQLDVMSNLEI

-750 RHVRPL
+750 RHIRPL
-756 FFKYIDSYK
+756 FFKYIDGYK
-765 GYQDDYFVYLETEN
+765 GYRDDYHVYVEQDDEF
-779 CYQKLFK
+779 QKLFK
-786 TDQFNEA
+786 TDKYKDAQTIKRESA
-793 NSSKNGNKKELDLR
+793 NN
-807 IRFQFIFERIE
+807 IVIER
-818 FLFNCFC
+818 
-825 DCNKNN
+825 
-831 SKPESRIEM
+831 
-840 LYQQALE
+840 
-847 IKVKYADTNSFK
+847 
-859 EEENIDFKSKIEYLE
+859 
-874 KMYSKFVSVE
+874 
-884 KGRMSYR
+884 GRMSYQK
-891 MHETSM
+891 HETSM
-897 DYLQKAINKFRSPHL
+897 DYLQKCINRFYVPRDKEANHGLSYMLVPISATKGEYQKEVEQQIINIAREAKKEINSIWESTSANKKTKRELAYEVQEKCSAALQEVQVNEKTMRRLL
-912 GKNKQNKPLSY
+912 GKLEDEYSDVTRFLFFS
-923 ILLNENLFDDGDCI
+923 LL
-937 DESIH
+937 
-942 NLVVMCRTKKQDI
+942 
-955 DSIWKSNEYT
+955 
-965 NKQKREFS
+965 
-973 EQIRR
+973 
-978 TLIVEVQS
+978 
-986 VPMNHKTMIRLL
+986 
-998 KLIDTQEYKDIK
+998 
-1010 KTLFY
+1010 
-1015 VLGEQVDGY
+1015 EQVRGFMLSGFHQ
-1024 IPSLFDFVIQ
+1024 IIQ
-1034 KSCAPIFELKESPVG
+1034 KSVSPVSILREDIDG
-1049 TIQIYDFFYEK
+1049 DIQIYDFRYLK
-1060 ISTSRKDEDMNW
+1060 IQGESEDYDLNYNNQKEFA
-1072 DEQSKFVD
+1072 EQ
-1080 EVNSFVEQYGLKK
+1080 VNNFLNKYGISQK
-1093 EWLSNKIGIS
+1093 WLSEQLEIS
-1103 YDSFRQFCSGKCKLS
+1103 KSVLGDFLTGRRELTKSNCYNLTS
-1118 PENYCKLYFFM
+1118 FM
-1129 KKYSSAM
+1129 KMYEGNMSWLEIK
-1136 EWQ
+1136 

>member
-67 PVADAEQLETVFSFD
+67 PVANAEQLETVFSFD

-88 EEVHSR
+88 DEVHSR

-119 SYYIRFGYRIDDLE
+119 NYYIRFGYRIDDLV
-133 FEDCIAWDDGEIV
+133 FDDCIAWDDGEIV

-153 VNNPVDAEELPYF
+153 VNNPVDAEELSYF

-224 KLYDIMHEW
+224 RLYNAMHEW

-281 IFHERAIATRLVD
+281 VFHERAIATRLVD
-294 GRLVSKPEDV
+294 GQLVSKPEDV

-320 LFGIYAE
+320 LFGEYSN

-362 NGYTRAKKI
+362 NGYTRARKI

-390 LEHWLDTL
+390 LDHWLDTL

-404 VKYEKKTHFFEGR
+404 VKYEKKTHFFDGR

-430 MNYDEVEEFVKPS
+430 MTYEEVEQFIKPS
-443 LNYAKMIKSDPAFL
+443 LDYARMIKTDPAVL

-464 YQLPDKTSYTS
+464 YQSPDDTFYTKAVTS
-475 AITNKNETIY
+475 KNDIIY
-485 KLLGL
+485 RLLGM
-490 NEKFFE
+490 NDRFAK
-496 TVMYRNF
+496 TKMYRNF

-516 CGHVLVHGNYSTLC
+516 CGHVLVRGNYSTLC

-541 GQFDGSSIIE
+541 GQFDGASIIE
-551 RNTVH
+551 KNTVH

-579 LVTRNVLRPEIARY
+579 LVARNVIRPEIARY

-641 NFPVPTKLVESTKR
+641 NFPVPTKLVESAKR
-655 NRKYTNREKAD
+655 NRRYTNREKAD

-692 RMKNGA
+692 RINKGA
-698 SVDDVMELY
+698 SIDDVMELY

-741 KYDVRDKKN
+741 KYDMRDKKN

-756 FFKYIDSYK
+756 FFKYIDRYK
-765 GYQDDYFVYLETEN
+765 GYQDDYFIYLETED

-818 FLFNCFC
+818 FLFNCFV

-831 SKPESRIEM
+831 LKAENKIRK
-840 LYQQALE
+840 LHQQALE
-847 IKVKYADTNSFK
+847 IKAKYSDTNLFK
-859 EEENIDFKSKIEYLE
+859 EEENIDFKRKIEQLE

-897 DYLQKAINKFRSPHL
+897 DYLQKCINRFYVPRDKDSNHH
-912 GKNKQNKPLSY
+912 LSY
-923 ILLNENLFDDGDCI
+923 ILI
-937 DESIH
+937 PISIAKGEYQKEIEEQ
-942 NLVVMCRTKKQDI
+942 VVKLARDAKRDI
-955 DSIWKSNEYT
+955 KSIWNNKEYT
-965 NKQKREFS
+965 NRQKRE
-973 EQIRR
+973 Q
-978 TLIVEVQS
+978 VDEVQKIVS
-986 VPMNHKTMIRLL
+986 EKLQEIQINEKTMRRLL
-998 KLIDTQEYKDIK
+998 GKLEEEYSDVARF
-1010 KTLFY
+1010 LFFSLLDQVRGFMLSGFY
-1015 VLGEQVDGY
+1015 QIIHKSVSPVSILREDVDG
-1024 IPSLFDFVIQ
+1024 D
-1034 KSCAPIFELKESPVG
+1034 
-1049 TIQIYDFFYEK
+1049 IQIYDFRYLKTQGESEDYDLNYNNQKEFAEQVSNFLNKYG
-1060 ISTSRKDEDMNW
+1060 ISQK
-1072 DEQSKFVD
+1072 
-1080 EVNSFVEQYGLKK
+1080 
-1093 EWLSNKIGIS
+1093 WLSEQLEIS
-1103 YDSFRQFCSGKCKLS
+1103 KSVLGDFLTGRRELS
-1118 PENYCKLYFFM
+1118 KSNCYNLTSFM
-1129 KKYSSAM
+1129 KMYEGNMSWLEIK
-1136 EWQ
+1136 

>member
-88 EEVHSR
+88 DEVHSR

-153 VNNPVDAEELPYF
+153 VNCPVDAEELPYF

-224 KLYDIMHEW
+224 QLYNAMHEW

-272 ILVVDDYKS
+272 ILVVKDYKS
-281 IFHERAIATRLVD
+281 VFHERAIATRLVD
-294 GRLVSKPEDV
+294 GQLVSKPEDV

-320 LFGIYAE
+320 LFGEYSN

-404 VKYEKKTHFFEGR
+404 VKYEKKTHFFDGR

-430 MNYDEVEEFVKPS
+430 MTYEEVEQFIKPS
-443 LNYAKMIKSDPAFL
+443 LDYARMIKTDPAVL

-464 YQLPDKTSYTS
+464 YQSPDDTFYTKAVTS
-475 AITNKNETIY
+475 KNDIIY
-485 KLLGL
+485 RLLGM
-490 NEKFFE
+490 NDRFAK
-496 TVMYRNF
+496 TKMYRNF
-503 CNDLIRSFIKNLR
+503 CNDLIKSFIKNLR
-516 CGHVLVHGNYSTLC
+516 CGHVLVRGNYSTLC

-579 LVTRNVLRPEIARY
+579 LVTRNVIRPEIARY

-641 NFPVPTKLVESTKR
+641 NFPVPTKLVESAMR
-655 NRKYTNREKAD
+655 NRRYTNREKAD

-692 RMKNGA
+692 RINKGA
-698 SVDDVMELY
+698 SIDDVMELY
-707 CDIAQLDVMSNLEI
+707 CDISQLDVMSNLEI

-756 FFKYIDSYK
+756 FFKYIDGYK
-765 GYQDDYFVYLETEN
+765 GYRDDYHVYVEQDDEF
-779 CYQKLFK
+779 QKLFK
-786 TDQFNEA
+786 TDKYKDAQTI
-793 NSSKNGNKKELDLR
+793 KKESANN
-807 IRFQFIFERIE
+807 IVIER
-818 FLFNCFC
+818 
-825 DCNKNN
+825 
-831 SKPESRIEM
+831 
-840 LYQQALE
+840 
-847 IKVKYADTNSFK
+847 
-859 EEENIDFKSKIEYLE
+859 
-874 KMYSKFVSVE
+874 
-884 KGRMSYR
+884 GRMSYLK
-891 MHETSM
+891 HETSM
-897 DYLQKAINKFRSPHL
+897 DYLQKCINRFYVPRDKEANHGLSYMLVPISATKGEYQKDVEQQIVEIAREAKKEINSIWESTNPNKKTKRELAYEVQVKCSAALQEIQINEKTMRRLL
-912 GKNKQNKPLSY
+912 GKLEDEYSDVTRFLFFS
-923 ILLNENLFDDGDCI
+923 LL
-937 DESIH
+937 
-942 NLVVMCRTKKQDI
+942 
-955 DSIWKSNEYT
+955 
-965 NKQKREFS
+965 
-973 EQIRR
+973 
-978 TLIVEVQS
+978 
-986 VPMNHKTMIRLL
+986 
-998 KLIDTQEYKDIK
+998 
-1010 KTLFY
+1010 
-1015 VLGEQVDGY
+1015 EQVRGFMLSGFHQ
-1024 IPSLFDFVIQ
+1024 IIQ
-1034 KSCAPIFELKESPVG
+1034 KSVSPVSILREDVDG
-1049 TIQIYDFFYEK
+1049 DIQIYDFHYLKTQGESEDYDLNYEYW
-1060 ISTSRKDEDMNW
+1060 ED
-1072 DEQSKFVD
+1072 FAD
-1080 EVNSFVEQYGLKK
+1080 EVQEFMNKYGIRNDWLAAQLEIDIAVLSRFLNKKRNLSKSNSFNLTSFIKHYKSNM
-1093 EWLSNKIGIS
+1093 EWL
-1103 YDSFRQFCSGKCKLS
+1103 QLS
-1118 PENYCKLYFFM
+1118 
-1129 KKYSSAM
+1129 
-1136 EWQ
+1136 

>member
-1 MEIINTNAVYIPSL
+1 MVKIINTNAVYIPSL

-67 PVADAEQLETVFSFD
+67 PVADVKQLETIFSFD

-88 EEVHSR
+88 DEVHSR
-94 GKEYSC
+94 GKEYSY

-153 VNNPVDAEELPYF
+153 VNCPVDAEELPYF

-193 ENGFVC
+193 ENGFMR

-224 KLYDIMHEW
+224 RLYDAMHEW

-281 IFHERAIATRLVD
+281 VFHERAIATRLVD

-320 LFGIYAE
+320 LFGEYSN

-348 QWFADHGIKKVSQL
+348 QWFADHGIKKISQL

-390 LEHWLDTL
+390 LDQWLDIL

-404 VKYEKKTHFFEGR
+404 VKYEKKTHFFDGR

-430 MNYDEVEEFVKPS
+430 MTYEEVEQFIKPS
-443 LNYAKMIKSDPAFL
+443 LDYAKMIKTDPAVL

-464 YQLPDKTSYTS
+464 YQSPDDTFYTKAVTS
-475 AITNKNETIY
+475 KNDIIY
-485 KLLGL
+485 RLLGM
-490 NEKFFE
+490 NDRFAK
-496 TVMYRNF
+496 TKMYRNF
-503 CNDLIRSFIKNLR
+503 CNDLIKSFIKNLR
-516 CGHVLVHGNYSTLC
+516 CGHVLVRGNYSTLC
-530 GNPIEMLKMSI
+530 GNPIEMLKMAI
-541 GQFDGSSIIE
+541 GQFDGKSVIE
-551 RNTVH
+551 TGTVH
-556 CEMFESGKE
+556 CEMFENGKE

-579 LVTRNVLRPEIARY
+579 LVTKNVIRPEIARY

-614 SGADFDSDTMLL
+614 SGADFDSDTMML

-641 NFPVPTKLVESTKR
+641 NFPVPTKLVESAKR
-655 NRKYTNREKAD
+655 KRKYTNREKAD

-692 RMKNGA
+692 RINKGA
-698 SVDDVMELY
+698 SIEDVMELY
-707 CDIAQLDVMSNLEI
+707 CDISQLDVMSNLEI

-750 RHVRPL
+750 RHIRPL
-756 FFKYIDSYK
+756 FFKYIDGYK
-765 GYQDDYFVYLETEN
+765 GYRDDYHVYVEQDDEF
-779 CYQKLFK
+779 QKLFK
-786 TDQFNEA
+786 TDKYKDAQTI
-793 NSSKNGNKKELDLR
+793 KKESANN
-807 IRFQFIFERIE
+807 IVIER
-818 FLFNCFC
+818 
-825 DCNKNN
+825 
-831 SKPESRIEM
+831 
-840 LYQQALE
+840 
-847 IKVKYADTNSFK
+847 
-859 EEENIDFKSKIEYLE
+859 
-874 KMYSKFVSVE
+874 
-884 KGRMSYR
+884 GRMSYQK
-891 MHETSM
+891 HETSM
-897 DYLQKAINKFRSPHL
+897 DYLQKCINRFYVPRDKEANHGLSYMLVPISATKGEYQKEVEQQIIDIAREAKKEINSIWESTSANKKTKRELAYEVQEKCSAALQEIQVNEKTMRRLL
-912 GKNKQNKPLSY
+912 GKLEDEYSDVTRFLFFS
-923 ILLNENLFDDGDCI
+923 LL
-937 DESIH
+937 
-942 NLVVMCRTKKQDI
+942 
-955 DSIWKSNEYT
+955 
-965 NKQKREFS
+965 
-973 EQIRR
+973 
-978 TLIVEVQS
+978 
-986 VPMNHKTMIRLL
+986 
-998 KLIDTQEYKDIK
+998 
-1010 KTLFY
+1010 
-1015 VLGEQVDGY
+1015 EQVRGFMLSGFHQ
-1024 IPSLFDFVIQ
+1024 IIQ
-1034 KSCAPIFELKESPVG
+1034 KSVSPVSILREDIDG
-1049 TIQIYDFFYEK
+1049 DIQIYDFRYLKTQGESEDYDLNYNNQEEFAEQVSNFLNKYGIQKQWMAEQLEINKTVLSDFLTGKRKLSKSNCYNLISFMKMYE
-1060 ISTSRKDEDMNW
+1060 SNMSW
-1072 DEQSKFVD
+1072 L
-1080 EVNSFVEQYGLKK
+1080 GLK
-1093 EWLSNKIGIS
+1093 
-1103 YDSFRQFCSGKCKLS
+1103 
-1118 PENYCKLYFFM
+1118 
-1129 KKYSSAM
+1129 
-1136 EWQ
+1136 

>member
-67 PVADAEQLETVFSFD
+67 PVADVKQLETIFSFD

-88 EEVHSR
+88 DEVHSR

-153 VNNPVDAEELPYF
+153 VKCPVDAEELPYF

-193 ENGFVC
+193 ENSFMC

-224 KLYDIMHEW
+224 RLYDVMHEW

-281 IFHERAIATRLVD
+281 VFRERAIATRLID

-320 LFGIYAE
+320 LFGEYSN

-348 QWFADHGIKKVSQL
+348 QWFADHGIKKISQL

-390 LEHWLDTL
+390 LNQWLDTL

-404 VKYEKKTHFFEGR
+404 VKYEKKTHFFDGR

-430 MNYDEVEEFVKPS
+430 MTYEEVEQFIKPS
-443 LNYAKMIKSDPAFL
+443 LDYARMIKTDPAVL

-464 YQLPDKTSYTS
+464 YQSPDDTFYTKAVTS
-475 AITNKNETIY
+475 KNDIIY
-485 KLLGL
+485 RLLGM
-490 NEKFFE
+490 NDRFAK
-496 TVMYRNF
+496 TKMYRNF
-503 CNDLIRSFIKNLR
+503 CNDLIKSFIKNLR
-516 CGHVLVHGNYSTLC
+516 CGHVLVRGNYSTLC
-530 GNPIEMLKMSI
+530 GNPIEMLKMAI
-541 GQFDGSSIIE
+541 GQFDGKSIIE

-556 CEMFESGKE
+556 CEMFENGKE

-579 LVTRNVLRPEIARY
+579 LVTKNVIRPEIARY

-614 SGADFDSDTMLL
+614 SGADFDSDTMML

-655 NRKYTNREKAD
+655 KRKYTNREKAD

-692 RMKNGA
+692 RINKGA
-698 SVDDVMELY
+698 SIEDVMELY
-707 CDIAQLDVMSNLEI
+707 CDISQLDVMSNLEI

-750 RHVRPL
+750 RHIRPL
-756 FFKYIDSYK
+756 FFKYIDGYK
-765 GYQDDYFVYLETEN
+765 GYRDDYHVYVEQDDEF
-779 CYQKLFK
+779 QKLFK
-786 TDQFNEA
+786 TDKYKDAQTI
-793 NSSKNGNKKELDLR
+793 KKESANN
-807 IRFQFIFERIE
+807 IVIER
-818 FLFNCFC
+818 
-825 DCNKNN
+825 
-831 SKPESRIEM
+831 
-840 LYQQALE
+840 
-847 IKVKYADTNSFK
+847 
-859 EEENIDFKSKIEYLE
+859 
-874 KMYSKFVSVE
+874 
-884 KGRMSYR
+884 GRMSYQK
-891 MHETSM
+891 HETSM
-897 DYLQKAINKFRSPHL
+897 DYLQKCINRFYVPRDKEANHGLSYMLVPISATKGEYQKEVEQQIIDIAREAKKEINSIWESTSANKKTKRELAYEVQEKCSAALQEVQVNEKTMRRLL
-912 GKNKQNKPLSY
+912 GKLEDEYSDVTRFLFFS
-923 ILLNENLFDDGDCI
+923 LL
-937 DESIH
+937 
-942 NLVVMCRTKKQDI
+942 
-955 DSIWKSNEYT
+955 
-965 NKQKREFS
+965 
-973 EQIRR
+973 
-978 TLIVEVQS
+978 
-986 VPMNHKTMIRLL
+986 
-998 KLIDTQEYKDIK
+998 
-1010 KTLFY
+1010 
-1015 VLGEQVDGY
+1015 EQVRGFMLSGFHQ
-1024 IPSLFDFVIQ
+1024 IIQ
-1034 KSCAPIFELKESPVG
+1034 KSVSPVSILREDIDG
-1049 TIQIYDFFYEK
+1049 DIQIYDFRYLKTQGESEDYDLNYNNQEEFAEQVSNFLNKYGIQKQWMAEQLEINKTVLSDFLTGKRKLSKSNCYNLISFMKMYE
-1060 ISTSRKDEDMNW
+1060 SNMSW
-1072 DEQSKFVD
+1072 L
-1080 EVNSFVEQYGLKK
+1080 GLK
-1093 EWLSNKIGIS
+1093 
-1103 YDSFRQFCSGKCKLS
+1103 
-1118 PENYCKLYFFM
+1118 
-1129 KKYSSAM
+1129 
-1136 EWQ
+1136 

>member
-67 PVADAEQLETVFSFD
+67 PVADVKQLETIFSFD

-88 EEVHSR
+88 DEVHSR

-224 KLYDIMHEW
+224 RLYDAMHEW
-233 EMCGIQVDEGQ
+233 EMCCIQVDEGQ

-281 IFHERAIATRLVD
+281 VFHERAIATRLVD
-294 GRLVSKPEDV
+294 GQLVSKPEDV

-320 LFGIYAE
+320 LFGEYSN

-348 QWFADHGIKKVSQL
+348 QWFADHGIKKISQL
-362 NGYTRAKKI
+362 NGYTRANKI

-390 LEHWLDTL
+390 LDQWLDTL

-404 VKYEKKTHFFEGR
+404 VKYEKKTHFFDGR

-430 MNYDEVEEFVKPS
+430 MTYEEVEQFIKPS
-443 LNYAKMIKSDPAFL
+443 LDYARMIKTDPAVL

-464 YQLPDKTSYTS
+464 YQSPDDTFYTKAVTS
-475 AITNKNETIY
+475 KNDIIY
-485 KLLGL
+485 RLLGM
-490 NEKFFE
+490 NDRFAK
-496 TVMYRNF
+496 TKMYRNF
-503 CNDLIRSFIKNLR
+503 CNDLIKSFIKNLR
-516 CGHVLVHGNYSTLC
+516 CGHVLVRGNYSTLC
-530 GNPIEMLKMSI
+530 GNPIEMLKMAI
-541 GQFDGSSIIE
+541 GQFDGKSIIE

-556 CEMFESGKE
+556 CEMFENGKE

-579 LVTRNVLRPEIARY
+579 LVTKNIIRPEIARY

-614 SGADFDSDTMLL
+614 SGADFDSDTMML

-641 NFPVPTKLVESTKR
+641 NFPVPTKLVESAKR
-655 NRKYTNREKAD
+655 KRKYTNREKAD

-692 RMKNGA
+692 RINKGA
-698 SVDDVMELY
+698 SIEDVMELY
-707 CDIAQLDVMSNLEI
+707 CDISQLDVMSNLEI

-750 RHVRPL
+750 RHIRPL
-756 FFKYIDSYK
+756 FFKYIDGYK
-765 GYQDDYFVYLETEN
+765 GYRDDYHVYVEQDDEF
-779 CYQKLFK
+779 QKLFK
-786 TDQFNEA
+786 TDKYKDAQTI
-793 NSSKNGNKKELDLR
+793 KKESANN
-807 IRFQFIFERIE
+807 IVIER
-818 FLFNCFC
+818 
-825 DCNKNN
+825 
-831 SKPESRIEM
+831 
-840 LYQQALE
+840 
-847 IKVKYADTNSFK
+847 
-859 EEENIDFKSKIEYLE
+859 
-874 KMYSKFVSVE
+874 
-884 KGRMSYR
+884 GRMSYQK
-891 MHETSM
+891 HETSM
-897 DYLQKAINKFRSPHL
+897 DYLQKCINRFYVPCDKEANH
-912 GKNKQNKPLSY
+912 GLSY
-923 ILLNENLFDDGDCI
+923 M
-937 DESIH
+937 
-942 NLVVMCRTKKQDI
+942 LVPISATKGEYQKEVEQQI
-955 DSIWKSNEYT
+955 INIAREAKKEINSIWEST
-965 NKQKREFS
+965 SANKKTKRE
-973 EQIRR
+973 
-978 TLIVEVQS
+978 LAYEVQEKCS
-986 VPMNHKTMIRLL
+986 AALQEVQVNEKTMRRLL
-998 KLIDTQEYKDIK
+998 SKLEDEYSDV
-1010 KTLFY
+1010 TRFLFFS
-1015 VLGEQVDGY
+1015 LLEQVRGFMLSGFHQ
-1024 IPSLFDFVIQ
+1024 IIQ
-1034 KSCAPIFELKESPVG
+1034 KSVSPVSILREDIDG
-1049 TIQIYDFFYEK
+1049 DIQIYDFRYLKTQGESEDYDLNYNNQEEFAEQVSNFLNKYGIQKQWMAEQLEINKTVLSDFLTGKRKLSKSNCYNLISFMKMYE
-1060 ISTSRKDEDMNW
+1060 SNMSW
-1072 DEQSKFVD
+1072 L
-1080 EVNSFVEQYGLKK
+1080 GLK
-1093 EWLSNKIGIS
+1093 
-1103 YDSFRQFCSGKCKLS
+1103 
-1118 PENYCKLYFFM
+1118 
-1129 KKYSSAM
+1129 
-1136 EWQ
+1136 

>member
-1 MEIINTNAVYIPSL
+1 MVEIINTNAVYIPSL

-67 PVADAEQLETVFSFD
+67 PVADVEQLETVFSFD

-88 EEVHSR
+88 DEVHSR

-119 SYYIRFGYRIDDLE
+119 SYYIRFGYRIDDLV
-133 FEDCIAWDDGEIV
+133 FDDCIAWDDGEIV

-224 KLYDIMHEW
+224 RLYNAMHEW
-233 EMCGIQVDEGQ
+233 EMCGIQVKEGQ

-281 IFHERAIATRLVD
+281 VFHERAIATRLVD
-294 GRLVSKPEDV
+294 GRLVSQPEDV

-320 LFGIYAE
+320 LFGEYSN

-342 FNANIQ
+342 FNTNIQ

-371 EDVKLITTPSSIK
+371 DDVKLITTPSSIK

-390 LEHWLDTL
+390 LDHWLDTL

-404 VKYEKKTHFFEGR
+404 VKYEKKTHFFDGR

-430 MNYDEVEEFVKPS
+430 MTYEEVEQFIKPS
-443 LNYAKMIKSDPAFL
+443 LDYARMIKTDPAVL

-464 YQLPDKTSYTS
+464 YQSPDDTFYTKAVTS
-475 AITNKNETIY
+475 KNDIIY
-485 KLLGL
+485 RLLGM
-490 NEKFFE
+490 NDRFAK
-496 TVMYRNF
+496 TKMYRNF
-503 CNDLIRSFIKNLR
+503 CNDLIKSFIKNLR
-516 CGHVLVHGNYSTLC
+516 CGHVLVRGNYSTLC

-551 RNTVH
+551 RDTVH

-579 LVTRNVLRPEIARY
+579 LVTRNVIRPEIARY

-641 NFPVPTKLVESTKR
+641 NFPVPTKLVESAMR
-655 NRKYTNREKAD
+655 NRRYTNREKAD

-692 RMKNGA
+692 RINKGA

-707 CDIAQLDVMSNLEI
+707 CDISQLDVMSNLEI

-756 FFKYIDSYK
+756 FFKYIDGYK
-765 GYQDDYFVYLETEN
+765 GYRDDYHVYVEQDDEF
-779 CYQKLFK
+779 QKLFK
-786 TDQFNEA
+786 TDKYKDAQTI
-793 NSSKNGNKKELDLR
+793 KKESANN
-807 IRFQFIFERIE
+807 IVIER
-818 FLFNCFC
+818 
-825 DCNKNN
+825 
-831 SKPESRIEM
+831 
-840 LYQQALE
+840 
-847 IKVKYADTNSFK
+847 
-859 EEENIDFKSKIEYLE
+859 
-874 KMYSKFVSVE
+874 
-884 KGRMSYR
+884 GRMSYLK
-891 MHETSM
+891 HETSM
-897 DYLQKAINKFRSPHL
+897 DYLQKCINRFYVPRDKEANH
-912 GKNKQNKPLSY
+912 GLSY
-923 ILLNENLFDDGDCI
+923 MLV
-937 DESIH
+937 SISA
-942 NLVVMCRTKKQDI
+942 TKGHYQKEIEQQIIEIAREAKKDI
-955 DSIWKSNEYT
+955 NSLWNDNEYT
-965 NKQKREFS
+965 NKQKRDKANEIREKFAVALQ
-973 EQIRR
+973 EIQIN
-978 TLIVEVQS
+978 E
-986 VPMNHKTMIRLL
+986 KTMRRLL
-998 KLIDTQEYKDIK
+998 GKLEEEYSDVARF
-1010 KTLFY
+1010 LFFS
-1015 VLGEQVDGY
+1015 LLEQVRGFMLSGFHQ
-1024 IPSLFDFVIQ
+1024 IIQ
-1034 KSCAPIFELKESPVG
+1034 RSVSPVSVLREDVDG
-1049 TIQIYDFFYEK
+1049 DIQIYDFHYLKTQGESEDYDLNYNNQKEFAEQVSNFLNKYG
-1060 ISTSRKDEDMNW
+1060 ISQK
-1072 DEQSKFVD
+1072 
-1080 EVNSFVEQYGLKK
+1080 
-1093 EWLSNKIGIS
+1093 WLSEQLEIS
-1103 YDSFRQFCSGKCKLS
+1103 KSVLGDFLKGRQMLS
-1118 PENYCKLYFFM
+1118 KSNCYNLTSFM
-1129 KKYSSAM
+1129 KMYEYNMSWLEVK
-1136 EWQ
+1136 

>member
-67 PVADAEQLETVFSFD
+67 PVADVKQLETIFSFD

-88 EEVHSR
+88 DEVNSR

-224 KLYDIMHEW
+224 RLYDAMHEW

-281 IFHERAIATRLVD
+281 VFHERAIATRLVD
-294 GRLVSKPEDV
+294 GQLVSKPEDV

-320 LFGIYAE
+320 LFGEYSN

-348 QWFADHGIKKVSQL
+348 QWFADHGIKKISQL
-362 NGYTRAKKI
+362 NGYTRANKI

-390 LEHWLDTL
+390 LDQWLDTL

-404 VKYEKKTHFFEGR
+404 VKYEKKTHFFDGR

-430 MNYDEVEEFVKPS
+430 MTYEEVEQFIKPS
-443 LNYAKMIKSDPAFL
+443 LDYARMIKTDPAVL

-464 YQLPDKTSYTS
+464 YQSPDDTFYTKAVTS
-475 AITNKNETIY
+475 KNDIIY
-485 KLLGL
+485 RLLGM
-490 NEKFFE
+490 NDRFAK
-496 TVMYRNF
+496 TKMYRNF
-503 CNDLIRSFIKNLR
+503 CNDLIKSFIKNLR
-516 CGHVLVHGNYSTLC
+516 CGHVLVRGNYSTLC
-530 GNPIEMLKMSI
+530 GNPIEMLKMAI
-541 GQFDGSSIIE
+541 GQFDGKSVIE
-551 RNTVH
+551 TGTVH
-556 CEMFESGKE
+556 CEMFENGKE

-579 LVTRNVLRPEIARY
+579 LVTKNVIRPEIARY

-614 SGADFDSDTMLL
+614 SGADFDSDTMML

-641 NFPVPTKLVESTKR
+641 NFPVPTKLVESAKR
-655 NRKYTNREKAD
+655 KRKYTNREKAD

-692 RMKNGA
+692 RINKGA
-698 SVDDVMELY
+698 SIEDVMELY
-707 CDIAQLDVMSNLEI
+707 CDISQLDVMSNLEI

-750 RHVRPL
+750 RHIRPL
-756 FFKYIDSYK
+756 FFKYIDGYK
-765 GYQDDYFVYLETEN
+765 GYRDDYHVYVEQDDEF
-779 CYQKLFK
+779 QKLFK
-786 TDQFNEA
+786 TDKYKDAQTI
-793 NSSKNGNKKELDLR
+793 KKESANN
-807 IRFQFIFERIE
+807 IVIER
-818 FLFNCFC
+818 
-825 DCNKNN
+825 
-831 SKPESRIEM
+831 
-840 LYQQALE
+840 
-847 IKVKYADTNSFK
+847 
-859 EEENIDFKSKIEYLE
+859 
-874 KMYSKFVSVE
+874 
-884 KGRMSYR
+884 GRMSYQK
-891 MHETSM
+891 HETSM
-897 DYLQKAINKFRSPHL
+897 DYLQKCINRFYVPRDKEANHGLSYMLVPISATKGEYQKEVEQQIIDIAREAKKEINSIWESTSANKKTKRELAYEVQEKCSAALQEIQVNEKTMRRLL
-912 GKNKQNKPLSY
+912 GKLEGEYSDVTRFLFFS
-923 ILLNENLFDDGDCI
+923 LL
-937 DESIH
+937 
-942 NLVVMCRTKKQDI
+942 
-955 DSIWKSNEYT
+955 
-965 NKQKREFS
+965 
-973 EQIRR
+973 
-978 TLIVEVQS
+978 
-986 VPMNHKTMIRLL
+986 
-998 KLIDTQEYKDIK
+998 
-1010 KTLFY
+1010 
-1015 VLGEQVDGY
+1015 EQVRGFMLSGFHQ
-1024 IPSLFDFVIQ
+1024 IIQ
-1034 KSCAPIFELKESPVG
+1034 KSVSPVSILREDVDG
-1049 TIQIYDFFYEK
+1049 DIQIYDFRYLKTQGESEDYDLNYEHW
-1060 ISTSRKDEDMNW
+1060 ED
-1072 DEQSKFVD
+1072 FAD
-1080 EVNSFVEQYGLKK
+1080 EVQAFMNKYGIRNDWLAAQLEIDIAVLSRFLNKKRNLSKSNSFNLTSFIKRYKSNM
-1093 EWLSNKIGIS
+1093 EWL
-1103 YDSFRQFCSGKCKLS
+1103 QLS
-1118 PENYCKLYFFM
+1118 
-1129 KKYSSAM
+1129 
-1136 EWQ
+1136 

>member
-67 PVADAEQLETVFSFD
+67 PVANAEQLETIFSFD

-88 EEVHSR
+88 DEVHSR

-133 FEDCIAWDDGEIV
+133 FDDCIAWDDGEIV

-153 VNNPVDAEELPYF
+153 VNNPVDAEELSYF

-224 KLYDIMHEW
+224 RLYNAMHEW
-233 EMCGIQVDEGQ
+233 EMCGIQVKEGQ

-281 IFHERAIATRLVD
+281 VFHERAIATRLVD
-294 GRLVSKPEDV
+294 GQLVSKPEDV

-320 LFGIYAE
+320 LFGEYSN

-390 LEHWLDTL
+390 LDHWLDTL

-404 VKYEKKTHFFEGR
+404 VKYEKKTHFFDGR

-430 MNYDEVEEFVKPS
+430 MTYEEVEQFIKPS
-443 LNYAKMIKSDPAFL
+443 LDYARMIKTDPAVL

-464 YQLPDKTSYTS
+464 YQSPDDTFYTKAVTS
-475 AITNKNETIY
+475 KNDIIY
-485 KLLGL
+485 RLLGM
-490 NEKFFE
+490 NDRFAK
-496 TVMYRNF
+496 TKMYRNF
-503 CNDLIRSFIKNLR
+503 CNDLIKSFIKNLR
-516 CGHVLVHGNYSTLC
+516 CGHVLVRGNYSTLC

-556 CEMFESGKE
+556 CEMFESSKE

-579 LVTRNVLRPEIARY
+579 LVTRNVIRPEIARY

-641 NFPVPTKLVESTKR
+641 NFPVPTKLVESAMR
-655 NRKYTNREKAD
+655 NRRYTNREKAD

-692 RMKNGA
+692 RINKGA

-707 CDIAQLDVMSNLEI
+707 CDISQLDVMSNLEI

-756 FFKYIDSYK
+756 FFKYIDGYK
-765 GYQDDYFVYLETEN
+765 GYRDDYHVYVEQDDEF
-779 CYQKLFK
+779 QKLFK
-786 TDQFNEA
+786 TDKYKDAQTI
-793 NSSKNGNKKELDLR
+793 KKESANN
-807 IRFQFIFERIE
+807 IVIER
-818 FLFNCFC
+818 
-825 DCNKNN
+825 
-831 SKPESRIEM
+831 
-840 LYQQALE
+840 
-847 IKVKYADTNSFK
+847 
-859 EEENIDFKSKIEYLE
+859 
-874 KMYSKFVSVE
+874 
-884 KGRMSYR
+884 GRMSYLK
-891 MHETSM
+891 HETSM
-897 DYLQKAINKFRSPHL
+897 DYLQKCTNRFYVPRDKEANH
-912 GKNKQNKPLSY
+912 GLSY
-923 ILLNENLFDDGDCI
+923 M
-937 DESIH
+937 
-942 NLVVMCRTKKQDI
+942 LVPISDTKGEYQKDVEQQIVEIAREAKKDI
-955 DSIWKSNEYT
+955 NSLWNDNEYT
-965 NKQKREFS
+965 NKQKRDKANEIREKFAVVLQ
-973 EQIRR
+973 EIQIN
-978 TLIVEVQS
+978 E
-986 VPMNHKTMIRLL
+986 KTMRRLL
-998 KLIDTQEYKDIK
+998 GKLEEEYSDVARF
-1010 KTLFY
+1010 LFFS
-1015 VLGEQVDGY
+1015 LLEQVRGFMLSGFHQ
-1024 IPSLFDFVIQ
+1024 IIQ
-1034 KSCAPIFELKESPVG
+1034 KSVSPVSVLREDVDG
-1049 TIQIYDFFYEK
+1049 DIQIYDFHYLKTHGESEDYDLNYEHW
-1060 ISTSRKDEDMNW
+1060 ED
-1072 DEQSKFVD
+1072 FAD
-1080 EVNSFVEQYGLKK
+1080 EVQEFMNKYGIRNDWLAAQLEIDIAVLSRFLNKRRNLSKSNSFNLTSFIKRYKSNM
-1093 EWLSNKIGIS
+1093 EWL
-1103 YDSFRQFCSGKCKLS
+1103 QLS
-1118 PENYCKLYFFM
+1118 
-1129 KKYSSAM
+1129 
-1136 EWQ
+1136 

>member
-67 PVADAEQLETVFSFD
+67 PVADVEQLETVFSFD

-88 EEVHSR
+88 DEVHSR

-119 SYYIRFGYRIDDLE
+119 SYYIRFGYRIDDLV
-133 FEDCIAWDDGEIV
+133 FDDCIAWDDGEIV

-224 KLYDIMHEW
+224 RLYDAMHEW

-281 IFHERAIATRLVD
+281 VFHERAIATRLVD

-320 LFGIYAE
+320 LFGEYSN

-390 LEHWLDTL
+390 LDHWLDTL

-404 VKYEKKTHFFEGR
+404 VKYEKKTHFFDGR

-430 MNYDEVEEFVKPS
+430 MTYEEVEQFIKPS
-443 LNYAKMIKSDPAFL
+443 LDYARMIKTDPAVL

-464 YQLPDKTSYTS
+464 YQSPDDTFYTKAVTS
-475 AITNKNETIY
+475 KNDIIY
-485 KLLGL
+485 RLLGM
-490 NEKFFE
+490 NDRFAK
-496 TVMYRNF
+496 TKMYRNF
-503 CNDLIRSFIKNLR
+503 CNDLIKSFIKNLR
-516 CGHVLVHGNYSTLC
+516 CGHVLVRGNYSTLC

-551 RNTVH
+551 RDTVH

-579 LVTRNVLRPEIARY
+579 LVTRNVIRPEIARY

-641 NFPVPTKLVESTKR
+641 NFPVPTKLVESAKR
-655 NRKYTNREKAD
+655 NRRYTNREKAD

-692 RMKNGA
+692 RINKGA
-698 SVDDVMELY
+698 SIDEVMELY
-707 CDIAQLDVMSNLEI
+707 CDISQLDVMSNLEI

-756 FFKYIDSYK
+756 FFKYIDGYK
-765 GYQDDYFVYLETEN
+765 GYRDDYHVYVEQDDEF
-779 CYQKLFK
+779 QKLFK
-786 TDQFNEA
+786 TDKYKDAQTI
-793 NSSKNGNKKELDLR
+793 KKESANN
-807 IRFQFIFERIE
+807 IVIER
-818 FLFNCFC
+818 
-825 DCNKNN
+825 
-831 SKPESRIEM
+831 
-840 LYQQALE
+840 
-847 IKVKYADTNSFK
+847 
-859 EEENIDFKSKIEYLE
+859 
-874 KMYSKFVSVE
+874 
-884 KGRMSYR
+884 GRMSYLK
-891 MHETSM
+891 HETSM
-897 DYLQKAINKFRSPHL
+897 DYLQKCINRFYVPRDKEANH
-912 GKNKQNKPLSY
+912 GLSY
-923 ILLNENLFDDGDCI
+923 M
-937 DESIH
+937 
-942 NLVVMCRTKKQDI
+942 LVPISDTKGEYQKDVEQQIVEIAREAKKDI
-955 DSIWKSNEYT
+955 NSLWNDNEYT
-965 NKQKREFS
+965 NKQKRDKANEIREKFAVVLQ
-973 EQIRR
+973 EIQIN
-978 TLIVEVQS
+978 E
-986 VPMNHKTMIRLL
+986 KTMRRLL
-998 KLIDTQEYKDIK
+998 GKLEEEYSDVARF
-1010 KTLFY
+1010 LFFS
-1015 VLGEQVDGY
+1015 LLEQVRGFMLSGFHQ
-1024 IPSLFDFVIQ
+1024 IIQ
-1034 KSCAPIFELKESPVG
+1034 KSVSPVSVLREDVDG
-1049 TIQIYDFFYEK
+1049 DIQIYDFHYLKTHGESEDYDLNYNNQKEFAEQVSNFLNKYG
-1060 ISTSRKDEDMNW
+1060 ISQK
-1072 DEQSKFVD
+1072 
-1080 EVNSFVEQYGLKK
+1080 
-1093 EWLSNKIGIS
+1093 WLSEQLEIS
-1103 YDSFRQFCSGKCKLS
+1103 KSVLGDFLTGRRELS
-1118 PENYCKLYFFM
+1118 KSNCYNLTSFM
-1129 KKYSSAM
+1129 KMYEGNMSWLEIK
-1136 EWQ
+1136 

>member
-53 LDLIKMRQVHKSLF
+53 LDLIKMRQVHKNLF
-67 PVADAEQLETVFSFD
+67 PVADVEQLETVFSFD

-88 EEVHSR
+88 DEVHSR

-153 VNNPVDAEELPYF
+153 VNNPVDAEEIPYF

-224 KLYDIMHEW
+224 RLYDAMHEW

-281 IFHERAIATRLVD
+281 VFHERAIATRLID
-294 GRLVSKPEDV
+294 GQLISKPEDV

-320 LFGIYAE
+320 LFGEYSN

-348 QWFADHGIKKVSQL
+348 QWFADHGIKKISQL

-390 LEHWLDTL
+390 LDQWLDTL

-404 VKYEKKTHFFEGR
+404 VKYEKKTHFFDGR

-430 MNYDEVEEFVKPS
+430 MTYEEVEQFIKPS
-443 LNYAKMIKSDPAFL
+443 LDYARMIKTDPAVL

-464 YQLPDKTSYTS
+464 YQSPDDTFYTKAVTS
-475 AITNKNETIY
+475 KNDIIY
-485 KLLGL
+485 RLLGM
-490 NEKFFE
+490 NDRFAK
-496 TVMYRNF
+496 TKMYRNF
-503 CNDLIRSFIKNLR
+503 CNDLIKSFIKNLR
-516 CGHVLVHGNYSTLC
+516 CGHVLVRGNYSTLC
-530 GNPIEMLKMSI
+530 GNPIEMLKMAI
-541 GQFDGSSIIE
+541 GQFDGKSIIE

-556 CEMFESGKE
+556 CEMFENGKE

-579 LVTRNVLRPEIARY
+579 LVTKNVIRPEIARY

-614 SGADFDSDTMLL
+614 SGADFDSDTMML

-641 NFPVPTKLVESTKR
+641 NFPVPTKLVESAKR
-655 NRKYTNREKAD
+655 KRKYTNREKAD

-692 RMKNGA
+692 RINKGA
-698 SVDDVMELY
+698 SIEDVMELY
-707 CDIAQLDVMSNLEI
+707 CDISQLDVMSNLEI

-750 RHVRPL
+750 RHIRPL
-756 FFKYIDSYK
+756 FFKYIDGYK
-765 GYQDDYFVYLETEN
+765 GYRDDYHVYVEQDDEF
-779 CYQKLFK
+779 QKLFK
-786 TDQFNEA
+786 TDKYKDAQTI
-793 NSSKNGNKKELDLR
+793 KKESANN
-807 IRFQFIFERIE
+807 IVIER
-818 FLFNCFC
+818 
-825 DCNKNN
+825 
-831 SKPESRIEM
+831 
-840 LYQQALE
+840 
-847 IKVKYADTNSFK
+847 
-859 EEENIDFKSKIEYLE
+859 
-874 KMYSKFVSVE
+874 
-884 KGRMSYR
+884 GRMSYQK
-891 MHETSM
+891 HETSM
-897 DYLQKAINKFRSPHL
+897 DYLQKCINRFYVPRDKEANHGLSYMLVPISATKGEYQKEVEQQIINIAREAKKEINSIWESTSANKKTKRELAYEVQEKCSAALQEIQVNEKTMRRLL
-912 GKNKQNKPLSY
+912 GKLEDEYSDVTRFLFFS
-923 ILLNENLFDDGDCI
+923 LL
-937 DESIH
+937 
-942 NLVVMCRTKKQDI
+942 
-955 DSIWKSNEYT
+955 
-965 NKQKREFS
+965 
-973 EQIRR
+973 
-978 TLIVEVQS
+978 
-986 VPMNHKTMIRLL
+986 
-998 KLIDTQEYKDIK
+998 
-1010 KTLFY
+1010 
-1015 VLGEQVDGY
+1015 EQVRGFMLSGFHQ
-1024 IPSLFDFVIQ
+1024 IIQ
-1034 KSCAPIFELKESPVG
+1034 KSVSPVSILREDIDG
-1049 TIQIYDFFYEK
+1049 DIQIYDFRYLKTQGESEDYDLNYNNQEEFAEQVSNFLNKYGIQKQWMAEQLEINKTVLSDFLTGKRKLSKSNCYNLISFMKMYE
-1060 ISTSRKDEDMNW
+1060 SNMSW
-1072 DEQSKFVD
+1072 L
-1080 EVNSFVEQYGLKK
+1080 GLK
-1093 EWLSNKIGIS
+1093 
-1103 YDSFRQFCSGKCKLS
+1103 
-1118 PENYCKLYFFM
+1118 
-1129 KKYSSAM
+1129 
-1136 EWQ
+1136 

>member
-53 LDLIKMRQVHKSLF
+53 LDLIKMRQVHKNLF
-67 PVADAEQLETVFSFD
+67 PVADVEQLETVFSFD

-88 EEVHSR
+88 DEVHSR

-133 FEDCIAWDDGEIV
+133 FDDCIAWDDGEIV

-224 KLYDIMHEW
+224 RLYDIMHEW

-281 IFHERAIATRLVD
+281 VFCERAIATRLVD

-320 LFGIYAE
+320 LFGEYSN

-390 LEHWLDTL
+390 LDQWLDTL

-404 VKYEKKTHFFEGR
+404 VKYEKKTHFFDGR

-430 MNYDEVEEFVKPS
+430 MTYEEVEQFIKPS
-443 LNYAKMIKSDPAFL
+443 LDYARMIKTDPAVL

-464 YQLPDKTSYTS
+464 YQSPDDTFYTKAVTS
-475 AITNKNETIY
+475 KNDIIY
-485 KLLGL
+485 RLLGM
-490 NEKFFE
+490 NDRFAK
-496 TVMYRNF
+496 TKMYRNF
-503 CNDLIRSFIKNLR
+503 CNDLIKSFIKNLR
-516 CGHVLVHGNYSTLC
+516 CGHVLVRGNYSTLC
-530 GNPIEMLKMSI
+530 GNPIEMLKMAI
-541 GQFDGSSIIE
+541 GQFDGKSIIE

-556 CEMFESGKE
+556 CEMFENGKE

-579 LVTRNVLRPEIARY
+579 LVTKNIIRPEIARY

-614 SGADFDSDTMLL
+614 SGADFDSDTMML

-641 NFPVPTKLVESTKR
+641 NFPVPTKLVESAKR
-655 NRKYTNREKAD
+655 KRKYTNREKAD

-692 RMKNGA
+692 RINKGA
-698 SVDDVMELY
+698 SIEDVMELY
-707 CDIAQLDVMSNLEI
+707 CDISQLDVMSNLEI

-750 RHVRPL
+750 RHIRPL
-756 FFKYIDSYK
+756 FFKYIDGYK
-765 GYQDDYFVYLETEN
+765 GYRDDYHVYVEQDDEF
-779 CYQKLFK
+779 QKLFK
-786 TDQFNEA
+786 TDKYKDAQTI
-793 NSSKNGNKKELDLR
+793 KKESANN
-807 IRFQFIFERIE
+807 IVIER
-818 FLFNCFC
+818 
-825 DCNKNN
+825 
-831 SKPESRIEM
+831 
-840 LYQQALE
+840 
-847 IKVKYADTNSFK
+847 
-859 EEENIDFKSKIEYLE
+859 
-874 KMYSKFVSVE
+874 
-884 KGRMSYR
+884 GRMSYQK
-891 MHETSM
+891 HETSM
-897 DYLQKAINKFRSPHL
+897 DYLQKCINRFYVPRDKEANH
-912 GKNKQNKPLSY
+912 GLSY
-923 ILLNENLFDDGDCI
+923 M
-937 DESIH
+937 
-942 NLVVMCRTKKQDI
+942 LVPISATKGEYQKEVEQQI
-955 DSIWKSNEYT
+955 INIAREAKKEINSIWEST
-965 NKQKREFS
+965 SANKKTKRE
-973 EQIRR
+973 
-978 TLIVEVQS
+978 LAYEVQEKCS
-986 VPMNHKTMIRLL
+986 AALQEVQVNEKTMRRLL
-998 KLIDTQEYKDIK
+998 SKLEDEYSDV
-1010 KTLFY
+1010 TRFLFFS
-1015 VLGEQVDGY
+1015 LLEQVRGFMLSGFHQ
-1024 IPSLFDFVIQ
+1024 IIQ
-1034 KSCAPIFELKESPVG
+1034 KSVSPVSILREDIDG
-1049 TIQIYDFFYEK
+1049 DIQIYDFRYLKTQGESEDYDLNYNNQEEFAEQVSNFLNKYGIQKQWMAEQLEINKTVLSDFLTGKRKLSKSNCYNLISFMKMYE
-1060 ISTSRKDEDMNW
+1060 SNMSW
-1072 DEQSKFVD
+1072 L
-1080 EVNSFVEQYGLKK
+1080 GLK
-1093 EWLSNKIGIS
+1093 
-1103 YDSFRQFCSGKCKLS
+1103 
-1118 PENYCKLYFFM
+1118 
-1129 KKYSSAM
+1129 
-1136 EWQ
+1136 

>member
-67 PVADAEQLETVFSFD
+67 PVADIEQLETVFSFD

-88 EEVHSR
+88 DEVHSR

-224 KLYDIMHEW
+224 RLYDIMHEW

-281 IFHERAIATRLVD
+281 VFHERAIATRLVD
-294 GRLVSKPEDV
+294 GRLVSQPEDV

-320 LFGIYAE
+320 LFGEYSN

-362 NGYTRAKKI
+362 NGYTRARKI

-390 LEHWLDTL
+390 LDHWLDTL

-404 VKYEKKTHFFEGR
+404 VKYEKKTHFFDGR

-430 MNYDEVEEFVKPS
+430 MTYEEVEQFIKPS
-443 LNYAKMIKSDPAFL
+443 LGYARMIKTDPAVL

-464 YQLPDKTSYTS
+464 YQSPDDTFYTKAVTS
-475 AITNKNETIY
+475 KNDIIY
-485 KLLGL
+485 RLLGM
-490 NEKFFE
+490 NDRFAK
-496 TVMYRNF
+496 TKMYRNF
-503 CNDLIRSFIKNLR
+503 CNDLIKSFIKNLR
-516 CGHVLVHGNYSTLC
+516 CGHVLVRGNYSTLC

-551 RNTVH
+551 RDTVH

-579 LVTRNVLRPEIARY
+579 LVTRNVIRPEIARY

-641 NFPVPTKLVESTKR
+641 NFPVPTKLVESAKR
-655 NRKYTNREKAD
+655 NRRYTNREKAD

-692 RMKNGA
+692 RINKGA
-698 SVDDVMELY
+698 SIDDVMELY
-707 CDIAQLDVMSNLEI
+707 CDISQLDVMSNLEI

-756 FFKYIDSYK
+756 FFKYIDGYK
-765 GYQDDYFVYLETEN
+765 GYRDDYHVYVEQDDEF
-779 CYQKLFK
+779 QKLFK
-786 TDQFNEA
+786 TDKYKDAQTI
-793 NSSKNGNKKELDLR
+793 KKESANN
-807 IRFQFIFERIE
+807 IVIER
-818 FLFNCFC
+818 
-825 DCNKNN
+825 
-831 SKPESRIEM
+831 
-840 LYQQALE
+840 
-847 IKVKYADTNSFK
+847 
-859 EEENIDFKSKIEYLE
+859 
-874 KMYSKFVSVE
+874 
-884 KGRMSYR
+884 GRMSYLK
-891 MHETSM
+891 HETSM
-897 DYLQKAINKFRSPHL
+897 DYLQKCINRFYVPRDKEANHGLSYMLVPISATKGEYQKDVEQQIVEIAREAKKEINSIWESTSPNKKTKRELAYEVQVKCSAALQEIQINEKTMRKLL
-912 GKNKQNKPLSY
+912 GKLEDEYSDVTRFLFFS
-923 ILLNENLFDDGDCI
+923 LL
-937 DESIH
+937 
-942 NLVVMCRTKKQDI
+942 
-955 DSIWKSNEYT
+955 
-965 NKQKREFS
+965 
-973 EQIRR
+973 
-978 TLIVEVQS
+978 
-986 VPMNHKTMIRLL
+986 
-998 KLIDTQEYKDIK
+998 
-1010 KTLFY
+1010 
-1015 VLGEQVDGY
+1015 EQVRGFMLSGFHQ
-1024 IPSLFDFVIQ
+1024 IIQ
-1034 KSCAPIFELKESPVG
+1034 KSVSPVSILREDVDG
-1049 TIQIYDFFYEK
+1049 DIQIYDFRYLKTQGESEDYDLNYNNQEEFAEQVSNFLTKYGIQKQWMAEQLE
-1060 ISTSRKDEDMNW
+1060 ISKTILSD
-1072 DEQSKFVD
+1072 FLA
-1080 EVNSFVEQYGLKK
+1080 GKK
-1093 EWLSNKIGIS
+1093 
-1103 YDSFRQFCSGKCKLS
+1103 KLS
-1118 PENYCKLYFFM
+1118 KSNCYNLTSFM
-1129 KKYSSAM
+1129 KMYESNMSWLAVK
-1136 EWQ
+1136 

>member
-53 LDLIKMRQVHKSLF
+53 LDLIKMRQVHKNLF
-67 PVADAEQLETVFSFD
+67 PVADVEQLETVFSFD

-88 EEVHSR
+88 DEVHSR

-224 KLYDIMHEW
+224 RLYDAMHEW

-281 IFHERAIATRLVD
+281 VFHERAIATRLID
-294 GRLVSKPEDV
+294 GQLISKPEDV

-320 LFGIYAE
+320 LFGEYSN

-348 QWFADHGIKKVSQL
+348 QWFVDHGIKKISQL

-390 LEHWLDTL
+390 LDQWLDTL

-404 VKYEKKTHFFEGR
+404 VKYEKKTHFFDGR

-430 MNYDEVEEFVKPS
+430 MTYEEVEQFIKPS
-443 LNYAKMIKSDPAFL
+443 LDYARMIKTDPAVL

-464 YQLPDKTSYTS
+464 YQSPDDTFYTKAVTS
-475 AITNKNETIY
+475 KNDIIY
-485 KLLGL
+485 RLLGM
-490 NEKFFE
+490 NDRFAK
-496 TVMYRNF
+496 TKMYRNF
-503 CNDLIRSFIKNLR
+503 CNDLIKSFIKNLR
-516 CGHVLVHGNYSTLC
+516 CGHVLVRGNYSTLC
-530 GNPIEMLKMSI
+530 GNPIEMLKMAI
-541 GQFDGSSIIE
+541 GQFDGKSIIE

-556 CEMFESGKE
+556 CEMFENGKE

-579 LVTRNVLRPEIARY
+579 LVTKNVIRPEIARY

-614 SGADFDSDTMLL
+614 SGADFDSDTMML

-641 NFPVPTKLVESTKR
+641 NFPVPTKLVESAKR
-655 NRKYTNREKAD
+655 KRKYTNREKAD

-692 RMKNGA
+692 RINKGA
-698 SVDDVMELY
+698 SIEDVMELY
-707 CDIAQLDVMSNLEI
+707 CDISQLDVMSNLEI

-750 RHVRPL
+750 RHIRPL
-756 FFKYIDSYK
+756 FFKYIDGYK
-765 GYQDDYFVYLETEN
+765 GYRDDYHVYVEQDDEF
-779 CYQKLFK
+779 QKLFK
-786 TDQFNEA
+786 TDKYKDAQTI
-793 NSSKNGNKKELDLR
+793 KKESANN
-807 IRFQFIFERIE
+807 IVIER
-818 FLFNCFC
+818 
-825 DCNKNN
+825 
-831 SKPESRIEM
+831 
-840 LYQQALE
+840 
-847 IKVKYADTNSFK
+847 
-859 EEENIDFKSKIEYLE
+859 
-874 KMYSKFVSVE
+874 
-884 KGRMSYR
+884 GRMSYQK
-891 MHETSM
+891 HETSM
-897 DYLQKAINKFRSPHL
+897 DYLQKCINRFYVPRDKEANHGLSYMLVPISATKGEYQKEVEQQIINIAREAKKEINSIWESTSANKKTKRELAYEVQEKCSAALQEIQVNEKTMRRLL
-912 GKNKQNKPLSY
+912 GKLEDEYSDVTRFLFFS
-923 ILLNENLFDDGDCI
+923 LL
-937 DESIH
+937 
-942 NLVVMCRTKKQDI
+942 
-955 DSIWKSNEYT
+955 
-965 NKQKREFS
+965 
-973 EQIRR
+973 
-978 TLIVEVQS
+978 
-986 VPMNHKTMIRLL
+986 
-998 KLIDTQEYKDIK
+998 
-1010 KTLFY
+1010 
-1015 VLGEQVDGY
+1015 EQVRGFMLSGFHQ
-1024 IPSLFDFVIQ
+1024 IIQ
-1034 KSCAPIFELKESPVG
+1034 KSVSPVSILREDIDG
-1049 TIQIYDFFYEK
+1049 DIQIYDFRYLKTQGESEDYDLNYNNQEEFAEQVSNFLNKYGIQKQWMAEQLEINKTVLSDFLTGKRKLSKSNCYNLISFMKMYE
-1060 ISTSRKDEDMNW
+1060 SNMSW
-1072 DEQSKFVD
+1072 L
-1080 EVNSFVEQYGLKK
+1080 GLK
-1093 EWLSNKIGIS
+1093 
-1103 YDSFRQFCSGKCKLS
+1103 
-1118 PENYCKLYFFM
+1118 
-1129 KKYSSAM
+1129 
-1136 EWQ
+1136 

>member
-67 PVADAEQLETVFSFD
+67 PVADVKQLETIFSFD

-88 EEVHSR
+88 DEVHSR

-153 VNNPVDAEELPYF
+153 VKCPVDAEELPYF

-193 ENGFVC
+193 ENGFMC

-224 KLYDIMHEW
+224 RLYDVMHEW

-281 IFHERAIATRLVD
+281 VFRERAIATRLVD

-311 DGQSLMDRS
+311 DGQSLMDRN
-320 LFGIYAE
+320 LFGEYSN

-348 QWFADHGIKKVSQL
+348 QWFADHGIKKISQL

-390 LEHWLDTL
+390 LNQWLDTL

-404 VKYEKKTHFFEGR
+404 VKYEKKTHFFDGR

-430 MNYDEVEEFVKPS
+430 MTYEEVEQFIKPS
-443 LNYAKMIKSDPAFL
+443 LDYARMIKTDPAVL

-464 YQLPDKTSYTS
+464 YQSHDDTFYTKAVTS
-475 AITNKNETIY
+475 KNDIIY
-485 KLLGL
+485 RLLGM
-490 NEKFFE
+490 NDRFAK
-496 TVMYRNF
+496 TKMYRNF
-503 CNDLIRSFIKNLR
+503 CNDLIKSFIKNLR
-516 CGHVLVHGNYSTLC
+516 CGHVLVRGNYSTLC
-530 GNPIEMLKMSI
+530 GNPIEMLKMAI
-541 GQFDGSSIIE
+541 GQFDGKSIIE

-556 CEMFESGKE
+556 CEMFENGKE

-579 LVTRNVLRPEIARY
+579 LVTKNIIRPEIARY

-614 SGADFDSDTMLL
+614 SGADFDSDTMML

-641 NFPVPTKLVESTKR
+641 NFPVPTKLVESAKR
-655 NRKYTNREKAD
+655 KRKYTNREKAD

-692 RMKNGA
+692 RINKGA
-698 SVDDVMELY
+698 SIEDVMELY
-707 CDIAQLDVMSNLEI
+707 CDISQLDVMSNLEI

-750 RHVRPL
+750 RHIRPL
-756 FFKYIDSYK
+756 FFKYIDGYK
-765 GYQDDYFVYLETEN
+765 GYRDDYHVYVEQDDEF
-779 CYQKLFK
+779 QKLFK
-786 TDQFNEA
+786 TDKYKDAQTI
-793 NSSKNGNKKELDLR
+793 KKESANN
-807 IRFQFIFERIE
+807 IVIER
-818 FLFNCFC
+818 
-825 DCNKNN
+825 
-831 SKPESRIEM
+831 
-840 LYQQALE
+840 
-847 IKVKYADTNSFK
+847 
-859 EEENIDFKSKIEYLE
+859 
-874 KMYSKFVSVE
+874 
-884 KGRMSYR
+884 GRMSYQK
-891 MHETSM
+891 HETSM
-897 DYLQKAINKFRSPHL
+897 DYLQKCINRFYVPRDKEANHGLSYMLVPISATKGEYQKEVEQQIIDIAREAKKEINSIWESTSANKKTKRELAYEVQEKCSAALQEVQVNEKTIRRLL
-912 GKNKQNKPLSY
+912 GKLEDEYSDVTRFLFFS
-923 ILLNENLFDDGDCI
+923 LL
-937 DESIH
+937 
-942 NLVVMCRTKKQDI
+942 
-955 DSIWKSNEYT
+955 
-965 NKQKREFS
+965 
-973 EQIRR
+973 
-978 TLIVEVQS
+978 
-986 VPMNHKTMIRLL
+986 
-998 KLIDTQEYKDIK
+998 
-1010 KTLFY
+1010 
-1015 VLGEQVDGY
+1015 EQVRGFMLSGFHQ
-1024 IPSLFDFVIQ
+1024 IIQ
-1034 KSCAPIFELKESPVG
+1034 KSVSPVSILREDIDG
-1049 TIQIYDFFYEK
+1049 DIQIYDFRYLKTQGESEDYDLNYNNQEEFAEQVSNFLNKYGIQKQWMAEQLEINKTVLSDFLTGKRKLSKSNCYNLISFMKMYE
-1060 ISTSRKDEDMNW
+1060 SNMSW
-1072 DEQSKFVD
+1072 L
-1080 EVNSFVEQYGLKK
+1080 GLK
-1093 EWLSNKIGIS
+1093 
-1103 YDSFRQFCSGKCKLS
+1103 
-1118 PENYCKLYFFM
+1118 
-1129 KKYSSAM
+1129 
-1136 EWQ
+1136 

>member
-67 PVADAEQLETVFSFD
+67 PVADVKQLETIFSFD

-88 EEVHSR
+88 DEVHSR
-94 GKEYSC
+94 GKEYSY

-153 VNNPVDAEELPYF
+153 VNCPVDAEELPYF

-193 ENGFVC
+193 ENGFMC

-224 KLYDIMHEW
+224 RLYDAMHEW

-281 IFHERAIATRLVD
+281 VFHERAIATRLVD

-320 LFGIYAE
+320 LFGEYSN

-348 QWFADHGIKKVSQL
+348 QWFADHGIKKISQL

-390 LEHWLDTL
+390 LDQWLDTL

-404 VKYEKKTHFFEGR
+404 VKYEKKTHFFDGR

-430 MNYDEVEEFVKPS
+430 MTYEEVEQFIKPS
-443 LNYAKMIKSDPAFL
+443 LDYARMIKTDPAVL
-457 RHQISYQ
+457 RHQVSYQ
-464 YQLPDKTSYTS
+464 YQIPDDKFYTQAVAS
-475 AITNKNETIY
+475 KHDIVY
-485 KLLGL
+485 RLLGM
-490 NEKFFE
+490 NDKFAK
-496 TVMYRNF
+496 TKMYRNF
-503 CNDLIRSFIKNLR
+503 CNDLIKSFIKNLR
-516 CGHVLVHGNYSTLC
+516 CGHVLVRGNYSTLC
-530 GNPIEMLKMSI
+530 GNPIEMLKMAI
-541 GQFDGSSIIE
+541 GQFDGKSVIE
-551 RNTVH
+551 TGTVH
-556 CEMFESGKE
+556 CEMFENGKE

-579 LVTRNVLRPEIARY
+579 LVTKNIIRPEIARY

-614 SGADFDSDTMLL
+614 SGADFDSDTMML

-641 NFPVPTKLVESTKR
+641 NFPVPTKLVESAKR
-655 NRKYTNREKAD
+655 KRKYTNQEKAD

-692 RMKNGA
+692 RINKGA
-698 SVDDVMELY
+698 SIEDVMELY
-707 CDIAQLDVMSNLEI
+707 CDISQLDVMSNLEI

-750 RHVRPL
+750 RHIRPL
-756 FFKYIDSYK
+756 FFKYIDGYK
-765 GYQDDYFVYLETEN
+765 GYRDDYHVYVEQDDEF
-779 CYQKLFK
+779 QKLFK
-786 TDQFNEA
+786 TDKYKDAQTI
-793 NSSKNGNKKELDLR
+793 KKESANN
-807 IRFQFIFERIE
+807 IVIER
-818 FLFNCFC
+818 
-825 DCNKNN
+825 
-831 SKPESRIEM
+831 
-840 LYQQALE
+840 
-847 IKVKYADTNSFK
+847 
-859 EEENIDFKSKIEYLE
+859 
-874 KMYSKFVSVE
+874 
-884 KGRMSYR
+884 GRMSYQK
-891 MHETSM
+891 HETSM
-897 DYLQKAINKFRSPHL
+897 DYLQKCINRFYVPRDKEANHGLSYMLVPISVTKGEYQKDIEQQIVEIAREAKKEINSIWERTSIDKRIKRELAYNVQKKCSAVLQEIPVNEKTMRRLL
-912 GKNKQNKPLSY
+912 GKLEEEYSDVARFLFFS
-923 ILLNENLFDDGDCI
+923 LL
-937 DESIH
+937 
-942 NLVVMCRTKKQDI
+942 
-955 DSIWKSNEYT
+955 
-965 NKQKREFS
+965 
-973 EQIRR
+973 
-978 TLIVEVQS
+978 
-986 VPMNHKTMIRLL
+986 
-998 KLIDTQEYKDIK
+998 
-1010 KTLFY
+1010 
-1015 VLGEQVDGY
+1015 EQVRGFMLSGFHQ
-1024 IPSLFDFVIQ
+1024 IIQ
-1034 KSCAPIFELKESPVG
+1034 KSVSPVSVLREDIDG
-1049 TIQIYDFFYEK
+1049 DIQIYDFRYLKTQGESEDYDLNYNNQEEFAEQVSNFLNKYGIQKQWMAEQLEINKTVLSDFLTGKRKLSKSNCYNLISFMKMYENNM
-1060 ISTSRKDEDMNW
+1060 SW
-1072 DEQSKFVD
+1072 L
-1080 EVNSFVEQYGLKK
+1080 GLK
-1093 EWLSNKIGIS
+1093 
-1103 YDSFRQFCSGKCKLS
+1103 
-1118 PENYCKLYFFM
+1118 
-1129 KKYSSAM
+1129 
-1136 EWQ
+1136 

>member
-67 PVADAEQLETVFSFD
+67 PVADVKQLETIFSFD

-88 EEVHSR
+88 DEVNSR

-224 KLYDIMHEW
+224 RLYDVMHEW

-281 IFHERAIATRLVD
+281 VFRERAIATRLVD

-320 LFGIYAE
+320 LFGEYSN

-348 QWFADHGIKKVSQL
+348 QWFADHGIKKISQL

-390 LEHWLDTL
+390 LNQWLDTL

-404 VKYEKKTHFFEGR
+404 VKYEKKTHFFDGR

-430 MNYDEVEEFVKPS
+430 MTYEEVEQFIKPS
-443 LNYAKMIKSDPAFL
+443 LDYARMIKTDPAVL

-464 YQLPDKTSYTS
+464 YQSPDDTFYTKAVTS
-475 AITNKNETIY
+475 KNDIIY
-485 KLLGL
+485 RLLGM
-490 NEKFFE
+490 NDRFAK
-496 TVMYRNF
+496 TKMYRNF
-503 CNDLIRSFIKNLR
+503 CNDLIKSFIKNLR
-516 CGHVLVHGNYSTLC
+516 CGHVLVRGNYSTLC
-530 GNPIEMLKMSI
+530 GNPIEMLKMAI
-541 GQFDGSSIIE
+541 GQFDGKSIIE

-556 CEMFESGKE
+556 CEMFENGKE

-579 LVTRNVLRPEIARY
+579 LVTKNIIRPEIARY
-593 MNPTNEIVY
+593 MNSTNEIVY

-614 SGADFDSDTMLL
+614 SGADFDSDTMML

-641 NFPVPTKLVESTKR
+641 NFPVPTKLVESAKR
-655 NRKYTNREKAD
+655 KRKYTNREKAD

-692 RMKNGA
+692 RINKGA
-698 SVDDVMELY
+698 SIEDVMELY
-707 CDIAQLDVMSNLEI
+707 CDISQLDVMSNLEI

-750 RHVRPL
+750 RHIRPL
-756 FFKYIDSYK
+756 FFKYIDGYK
-765 GYQDDYFVYLETEN
+765 GYRDDYHVYVEQDDEF
-779 CYQKLFK
+779 QKLFK
-786 TDQFNEA
+786 TDKYKDAQTI
-793 NSSKNGNKKELDLR
+793 KKESANN
-807 IRFQFIFERIE
+807 IVIER
-818 FLFNCFC
+818 
-825 DCNKNN
+825 
-831 SKPESRIEM
+831 
-840 LYQQALE
+840 
-847 IKVKYADTNSFK
+847 
-859 EEENIDFKSKIEYLE
+859 
-874 KMYSKFVSVE
+874 
-884 KGRMSYR
+884 GRMSYQK
-891 MHETSM
+891 HETSM
-897 DYLQKAINKFRSPHL
+897 DYLQKCINRFYVPRDKEANH
-912 GKNKQNKPLSY
+912 GLSY
-923 ILLNENLFDDGDCI
+923 M
-937 DESIH
+937 
-942 NLVVMCRTKKQDI
+942 LVPISVTKGEYQKEVEQRIIEMAREVKKDI
-955 DSIWKSNEYT
+955 NSLWNDNEYT
-965 NKQKREFS
+965 NKQKRDKANEIREKFAVVLQ
-973 EQIRR
+973 EIQIN
-978 TLIVEVQS
+978 E
-986 VPMNHKTMIRLL
+986 KTMRRLL
-998 KLIDTQEYKDIK
+998 GKLEEEYSDVARF
-1010 KTLFY
+1010 LFFS
-1015 VLGEQVDGY
+1015 LLEQVRGFMLSGFHQ
-1024 IPSLFDFVIQ
+1024 IIQ
-1034 KSCAPIFELKESPVG
+1034 KSVSPVSVLREDVDG
-1049 TIQIYDFFYEK
+1049 DIQIYDFHYLKTHGESEDYDLNYEHW
-1060 ISTSRKDEDMNW
+1060 ED
-1072 DEQSKFVD
+1072 FAD
-1080 EVNSFVEQYGLKK
+1080 EVQEFMNKYGIRNDWLAAQLEIDIAVLSRFLNKKRNLSKSNSFNLTSFIKRYKSNM
-1093 EWLSNKIGIS
+1093 EWL
-1103 YDSFRQFCSGKCKLS
+1103 QLS
-1118 PENYCKLYFFM
+1118 
-1129 KKYSSAM
+1129 
-1136 EWQ
+1136 

>member
-67 PVADAEQLETVFSFD
+67 PVANAEQLETVFSFD

-88 EEVHSR
+88 DEVHSR

-119 SYYIRFGYRIDDLE
+119 SYYIRFGYRIDDLV
-133 FEDCIAWDDGEIV
+133 FDDCIAWDDGEIV

-224 KLYDIMHEW
+224 RLYNAMHEW

-272 ILVVDDYKS
+272 ILVVKDYKS
-281 IFHERAIATRLVD
+281 VFHERAIATRLVD
-294 GRLVSKPEDV
+294 GRLVSQPEDV

-320 LFGIYAE
+320 LFGEYSN

-348 QWFADHGIKKVSQL
+348 QWFVDHGIKKISQL

-390 LEHWLDTL
+390 LDQWLDTL

-404 VKYEKKTHFFEGR
+404 VKHEKKTHFFDGR

-430 MNYDEVEEFVKPS
+430 MTYNEVEQFIKPS
-443 LNYAKMIKSDPAFL
+443 LDYARMIKTDPAVL

-464 YQLPDKTSYTS
+464 YQSPDDTFYTKAVTS
-475 AITNKNETIY
+475 KNDIIY
-485 KLLGL
+485 RLLGM
-490 NEKFFE
+490 NDRFAK
-496 TVMYRNF
+496 TKMYRNF
-503 CNDLIRSFIKNLR
+503 CNDLIKSFIKNLR
-516 CGHVLVHGNYSTLC
+516 CGHVLVRGNYSTLC

-551 RNTVH
+551 RDTIH

-579 LVTRNVLRPEIARY
+579 LVTRNVIRPEIARY

-641 NFPVPTKLVESTKR
+641 NFPVPTKLVKSAMR
-655 NRKYTNREKAD
+655 NRRYTNREKAD

-692 RMKNGA
+692 RINKGA
-698 SVDDVMELY
+698 SIDDVMELY
-707 CDIAQLDVMSNLEI
+707 CDISQLDVMSNLEI

-756 FFKYIDSYK
+756 FFKYIDGYK
-765 GYQDDYFVYLETEN
+765 GYRDDYHVYVEQDDEF
-779 CYQKLFK
+779 QKLFK
-786 TDQFNEA
+786 TDKYKDAQTI
-793 NSSKNGNKKELDLR
+793 KKESANN
-807 IRFQFIFERIE
+807 IVIER
-818 FLFNCFC
+818 
-825 DCNKNN
+825 
-831 SKPESRIEM
+831 
-840 LYQQALE
+840 
-847 IKVKYADTNSFK
+847 
-859 EEENIDFKSKIEYLE
+859 
-874 KMYSKFVSVE
+874 
-884 KGRMSYR
+884 GRMSYLK
-891 MHETSM
+891 HETSM
-897 DYLQKAINKFRSPHL
+897 DYLQKCINRFYVPRDKEANHGLSYMLVPISATKGEYQKDVEQQIVEIAREAKKEINSIWESTSPNKKTKRELAYEVQVKCSAALQEIQINEKTMRKLL
-912 GKNKQNKPLSY
+912 GKLEDEYSDVTRFLFFS
-923 ILLNENLFDDGDCI
+923 LL
-937 DESIH
+937 
-942 NLVVMCRTKKQDI
+942 
-955 DSIWKSNEYT
+955 
-965 NKQKREFS
+965 
-973 EQIRR
+973 
-978 TLIVEVQS
+978 
-986 VPMNHKTMIRLL
+986 
-998 KLIDTQEYKDIK
+998 
-1010 KTLFY
+1010 
-1015 VLGEQVDGY
+1015 EQVRGFMLSGFHQ
-1024 IPSLFDFVIQ
+1024 IIQ
-1034 KSCAPIFELKESPVG
+1034 KSVSPVSILREDVDG
-1049 TIQIYDFFYEK
+1049 DIQIYDFCYLKTQGESEDYDLNYNNQEEFAEQVSNFLTKYGIQKQWMAEQLE
-1060 ISTSRKDEDMNW
+1060 ISKTILSD
-1072 DEQSKFVD
+1072 FLA
-1080 EVNSFVEQYGLKK
+1080 GKK
-1093 EWLSNKIGIS
+1093 
-1103 YDSFRQFCSGKCKLS
+1103 KLS
-1118 PENYCKLYFFM
+1118 KSNCYNLTSFM
-1129 KKYSSAM
+1129 KMYESNMSWLAVK
-1136 EWQ
+1136 

>member
-67 PVADAEQLETVFSFD
+67 PVADVKQLETIFSFD

-88 EEVHSR
+88 DEVHSR

-153 VNNPVDAEELPYF
+153 VNCPVNAEELPYF

-193 ENGFVC
+193 ENGFMC

-224 KLYDIMHEW
+224 RLYDVMHEW

-272 ILVVDDYKS
+272 ILVVEDYKS
-281 IFHERAIATRLVD
+281 VFHERAIATRLID

-320 LFGIYAE
+320 LFGEYSN

-348 QWFADHGIKKVSQL
+348 QWFADHGIKKISQL

-390 LEHWLDTL
+390 LDQWLDAL

-404 VKYEKKTHFFEGR
+404 VKYEKKTHFFDGR

-430 MNYDEVEEFVKPS
+430 MTYEEVEQFIKPS
-443 LNYAKMIKSDPAFL
+443 LDYAKMIKTDPAVL

-464 YQLPDKTSYTS
+464 YQSPDDTFYTKAVTS
-475 AITNKNETIY
+475 KNDIIY
-485 KLLGL
+485 RLLGM
-490 NEKFFE
+490 NDRFAK
-496 TVMYRNF
+496 TKMYRNF
-503 CNDLIRSFIKNLR
+503 CNDLIKSFIKNLR
-516 CGHVLVHGNYSTLC
+516 CGHVLVRGNYSTLC
-530 GNPIEMLKMSI
+530 GNPIEMLKMAI
-541 GQFDGSSIIE
+541 GQFDGKSVIE
-551 RNTVH
+551 TGTVH
-556 CEMFESGKE
+556 CEMFENGKE

-579 LVTRNVLRPEIARY
+579 LVTKNVIRPEIARY

-614 SGADFDSDTMLL
+614 SGADFDSDTMML

-641 NFPVPTKLVESTKR
+641 NFPVPTKLVESAKR
-655 NRKYTNREKAD
+655 KRKYTNREKAD

-692 RMKNGA
+692 RINKGA
-698 SVDDVMELY
+698 SIEDVMELY
-707 CDIAQLDVMSNLEI
+707 CDISQLDVMSNLEI

-750 RHVRPL
+750 RHIRPL
-756 FFKYIDSYK
+756 FFKYIDGYK
-765 GYQDDYFVYLETEN
+765 GYRDDYHVYVEQDDEF
-779 CYQKLFK
+779 QKLFK
-786 TDQFNEA
+786 TDKYKDAQTI
-793 NSSKNGNKKELDLR
+793 KKESANN
-807 IRFQFIFERIE
+807 IVIER
-818 FLFNCFC
+818 
-825 DCNKNN
+825 
-831 SKPESRIEM
+831 
-840 LYQQALE
+840 
-847 IKVKYADTNSFK
+847 
-859 EEENIDFKSKIEYLE
+859 
-874 KMYSKFVSVE
+874 
-884 KGRMSYR
+884 GRMSYQK
-891 MHETSM
+891 HETSM
-897 DYLQKAINKFRSPHL
+897 DYLQKCINRFYVPRDKEANHGLSYMLVPISATKGEYQKEVEQQIIDIAREAKKEINSIWESTSANKKTKRELAYEVQEKCSAALQEIQVNEKTMKRLL
-912 GKNKQNKPLSY
+912 GKLEDEYSDVTRFLFFS
-923 ILLNENLFDDGDCI
+923 LL
-937 DESIH
+937 
-942 NLVVMCRTKKQDI
+942 
-955 DSIWKSNEYT
+955 
-965 NKQKREFS
+965 
-973 EQIRR
+973 
-978 TLIVEVQS
+978 
-986 VPMNHKTMIRLL
+986 
-998 KLIDTQEYKDIK
+998 
-1010 KTLFY
+1010 
-1015 VLGEQVDGY
+1015 EQVRGFMLSGFHQ
-1024 IPSLFDFVIQ
+1024 IIQ
-1034 KSCAPIFELKESPVG
+1034 KSISPVSILREDIDG
-1049 TIQIYDFFYEK
+1049 DIQIYDFRYLKTQGESEDYDLNYEHW
-1060 ISTSRKDEDMNW
+1060 ED
-1072 DEQSKFVD
+1072 FAD
-1080 EVNSFVEQYGLKK
+1080 EVQAFMNKYGIRNDWLAAQLEIDIAVLSRFLNKKRNLSKSNSFNLTSFIKRYKSNM
-1093 EWLSNKIGIS
+1093 EWL
-1103 YDSFRQFCSGKCKLS
+1103 QLS
-1118 PENYCKLYFFM
+1118 
-1129 KKYSSAM
+1129 
-1136 EWQ
+1136 

>member
-67 PVADAEQLETVFSFD
+67 PVADVKQLETIFSFD

-88 EEVHSR
+88 DEVHSR

-153 VNNPVDAEELPYF
+153 VNCPVDAEELPYF

-193 ENGFVC
+193 ENGFMC

-224 KLYDIMHEW
+224 RLYDAMHEW

-265 IEIKPEN
+265 IEIKSEN

-281 IFHERAIATRLVD
+281 VFHERAIATRLVD

-320 LFGIYAE
+320 LFGEYSN

-348 QWFADHGIKKVSQL
+348 QWFADHGIKKISQL

-371 EDVKLITTPSSIK
+371 DDVKLITTPSSIK

-390 LEHWLDTL
+390 LDQWLDAL

-404 VKYEKKTHFFEGR
+404 VKYEKKTHFFDGR

-430 MNYDEVEEFVKPS
+430 MTYEEVEQFIKPS
-443 LNYAKMIKSDPAFL
+443 LDYAKMIKTDPAVL

-464 YQLPDKTSYTS
+464 YQSPDDTFYTKAVTS
-475 AITNKNETIY
+475 KNDIIY
-485 KLLGL
+485 RLLGM
-490 NEKFFE
+490 NDRFAK
-496 TVMYRNF
+496 TQMYRNF
-503 CNDLIRSFIKNLR
+503 CNDLIKSFIKNLR
-516 CGHVLVHGNYSTLC
+516 CGHVLVRGNYSTLC
-530 GNPIEMLKMSI
+530 GNPIEMLKMAI
-541 GQFDGSSIIE
+541 GQFDGKSVIE
-551 RNTVH
+551 TGTVH
-556 CEMFESGKE
+556 CEMFENGKE

-579 LVTRNVLRPEIARY
+579 LVTKNVIRPEIARY

-614 SGADFDSDTMLL
+614 SGADFDSDTMML

-641 NFPVPTKLVESTKR
+641 NFPVPTKLVESAKR
-655 NRKYTNREKAD
+655 KRKYTNREKAD

-692 RMKNGA
+692 RINKGA
-698 SVDDVMELY
+698 SIEDVMELY
-707 CDIAQLDVMSNLEI
+707 CDISQLDVMSNLEI

-750 RHVRPL
+750 RHIRPL
-756 FFKYIDSYK
+756 FFKYIDGYK
-765 GYQDDYFVYLETEN
+765 GYRDDYHVYVEQDDEF
-779 CYQKLFK
+779 QKLFK
-786 TDQFNEA
+786 TDKYKDAQTI
-793 NSSKNGNKKELDLR
+793 KKESANN
-807 IRFQFIFERIE
+807 IVIER
-818 FLFNCFC
+818 
-825 DCNKNN
+825 
-831 SKPESRIEM
+831 
-840 LYQQALE
+840 
-847 IKVKYADTNSFK
+847 
-859 EEENIDFKSKIEYLE
+859 
-874 KMYSKFVSVE
+874 
-884 KGRMSYR
+884 GRMSYQK
-891 MHETSM
+891 HETSM
-897 DYLQKAINKFRSPHL
+897 DYLQKCINRFYVPRDKEANHGLSYMLVPISATKGEYQKEVEQQIIDIAREAKKEINSIWESTSANKKTKRELAYEVQEKCSAALQEIQVNEKTMRRLL
-912 GKNKQNKPLSY
+912 GKLEGEYSDVTRFLFFS
-923 ILLNENLFDDGDCI
+923 LL
-937 DESIH
+937 
-942 NLVVMCRTKKQDI
+942 
-955 DSIWKSNEYT
+955 
-965 NKQKREFS
+965 
-973 EQIRR
+973 
-978 TLIVEVQS
+978 
-986 VPMNHKTMIRLL
+986 
-998 KLIDTQEYKDIK
+998 
-1010 KTLFY
+1010 
-1015 VLGEQVDGY
+1015 EQVRGFMLSGFHQ
-1024 IPSLFDFVIQ
+1024 IIQ
-1034 KSCAPIFELKESPVG
+1034 KSVSPVSILREDVDG
-1049 TIQIYDFFYEK
+1049 DIQIYDFRYLKTQGESEDYDLNYEHW
-1060 ISTSRKDEDMNW
+1060 ED
-1072 DEQSKFVD
+1072 FAD
-1080 EVNSFVEQYGLKK
+1080 EVQAFMNKYGIRNDWLAAQLEIDIAVLSRFLNKKRNLSKSNSFNLTSFIKRYKSNM
-1093 EWLSNKIGIS
+1093 EWL
-1103 YDSFRQFCSGKCKLS
+1103 QLS
-1118 PENYCKLYFFM
+1118 
-1129 KKYSSAM
+1129 
-1136 EWQ
+1136 

>member
-67 PVADAEQLETVFSFD
+67 PVADIEQLETVFSFD

-88 EEVHSR
+88 DEVHSR

-224 KLYDIMHEW
+224 RLYDIMHEW

-272 ILVVDDYKS
+272 ILVVKDYKS
-281 IFHERAIATRLVD
+281 VFHERAIATRLVD
-294 GRLVSKPEDV
+294 GRLVSQPEDV

-320 LFGIYAE
+320 LFGEYSN

-342 FNANIQ
+342 FNTNIQ

-362 NGYTRAKKI
+362 NGYTRARKI

-390 LEHWLDTL
+390 LDHWLDTL

-404 VKYEKKTHFFEGR
+404 VKYEKKTHFFDGR

-430 MNYDEVEEFVKPS
+430 MTYEEVEQFIKPS
-443 LNYAKMIKSDPAFL
+443 LDYARMIKTDPAVL

-464 YQLPDKTSYTS
+464 YQSPDDTFYTKAVTS
-475 AITNKNETIY
+475 KNDIIY
-485 KLLGL
+485 RLLGM
-490 NEKFFE
+490 NDRFAK
-496 TVMYRNF
+496 TKMYRNF
-503 CNDLIRSFIKNLR
+503 CNDLIKSFIKNLR
-516 CGHVLVHGNYSTLC
+516 CGHVLVRGNYSTLC

-551 RNTVH
+551 RDTVH

-579 LVTRNVLRPEIARY
+579 LVTRNVIRPEIARY

-641 NFPVPTKLVESTKR
+641 NFPVPTKLVESAKR
-655 NRKYTNREKAD
+655 NRRYTNREKAD

-692 RMKNGA
+692 RINKGA

-707 CDIAQLDVMSNLEI
+707 CDISQLDVMSNLEI

-756 FFKYIDSYK
+756 FFKYIDGYK
-765 GYQDDYFVYLETEN
+765 GYRDDYHVYVEQDDEF
-779 CYQKLFK
+779 QKLFK
-786 TDQFNEA
+786 TDKYKDAQTI
-793 NSSKNGNKKELDLR
+793 KKESANN
-807 IRFQFIFERIE
+807 IVIER
-818 FLFNCFC
+818 
-825 DCNKNN
+825 
-831 SKPESRIEM
+831 
-840 LYQQALE
+840 
-847 IKVKYADTNSFK
+847 
-859 EEENIDFKSKIEYLE
+859 
-874 KMYSKFVSVE
+874 
-884 KGRMSYR
+884 GRMSYLK
-891 MHETSM
+891 HETSM
-897 DYLQKAINKFRSPHL
+897 DYLQKCINRFYVPRDKEANHGLSYMLVPISATKGEYQKDVERQIVEIAREAKKEINSIWESTSPNKKTKRELAYEVQVKCSAALQEIQINEKTMRRLL
-912 GKNKQNKPLSY
+912 GKLEDEYSDVTRFLFFS
-923 ILLNENLFDDGDCI
+923 LL
-937 DESIH
+937 
-942 NLVVMCRTKKQDI
+942 
-955 DSIWKSNEYT
+955 
-965 NKQKREFS
+965 
-973 EQIRR
+973 
-978 TLIVEVQS
+978 
-986 VPMNHKTMIRLL
+986 
-998 KLIDTQEYKDIK
+998 
-1010 KTLFY
+1010 
-1015 VLGEQVDGY
+1015 EQVRGFMLSGFHQ
-1024 IPSLFDFVIQ
+1024 IIQ
-1034 KSCAPIFELKESPVG
+1034 KSVSPVSILREDVDG
-1049 TIQIYDFFYEK
+1049 DIQIYDFHYLKTQGESEDYDLNYEHW
-1060 ISTSRKDEDMNW
+1060 ED
-1072 DEQSKFVD
+1072 FAD
-1080 EVNSFVEQYGLKK
+1080 EVQEFMNKYGIRNDWLAAQLEIDIAVLSRFLNKRRNLSKSNSFNLTSFIKHYKSNM
-1093 EWLSNKIGIS
+1093 EWL
-1103 YDSFRQFCSGKCKLS
+1103 QLS
-1118 PENYCKLYFFM
+1118 
-1129 KKYSSAM
+1129 
-1136 EWQ
+1136 

>member
-67 PVADAEQLETVFSFD
+67 PVADVEQLETVFSFD

-88 EEVHSR
+88 DEVHSR

-224 KLYDIMHEW
+224 RLYDIMHEW

-281 IFHERAIATRLVD
+281 VFHERAIATRLVD
-294 GRLVSKPEDV
+294 GRLVSQPEDV

-320 LFGIYAE
+320 LFGEYSN

-348 QWFADHGIKKVSQL
+348 QWFVDHGIKKVSQL

-390 LEHWLDTL
+390 LDHWLDTL

-404 VKYEKKTHFFEGR
+404 VKYEKKTHFFDGR

-430 MNYDEVEEFVKPS
+430 MTYEEVEQFIKPS
-443 LNYAKMIKSDPAFL
+443 LDYARMIKTDPAVL

-464 YQLPDKTSYTS
+464 YQSPDDTFYTKAVTS
-475 AITNKNETIY
+475 KNDIIY
-485 KLLGL
+485 RLLGM
-490 NEKFFE
+490 NDRFAK
-496 TVMYRNF
+496 TKMYRNF
-503 CNDLIRSFIKNLR
+503 CNDLIKSFIKNLR
-516 CGHVLVHGNYSTLC
+516 CGHVLVRGNYSTLC

-551 RNTVH
+551 RDTVH

-579 LVTRNVLRPEIARY
+579 LVTRNVIRPEIARY

-641 NFPVPTKLVESTKR
+641 NFPVPTKLVESAKR
-655 NRKYTNREKAD
+655 NRRYTNREKAD

-692 RMKNGA
+692 RINKGA
-698 SVDDVMELY
+698 SIDDVMELY
-707 CDIAQLDVMSNLEI
+707 CDISQLDVMSNLEI

-756 FFKYIDSYK
+756 FFKYIDGYK
-765 GYQDDYFVYLETEN
+765 GYRDDYHVYVEQDDEF
-779 CYQKLFK
+779 QKLFK
-786 TDQFNEA
+786 TDKYKDAQTI
-793 NSSKNGNKKELDLR
+793 KKESANN
-807 IRFQFIFERIE
+807 IVIER
-818 FLFNCFC
+818 
-825 DCNKNN
+825 
-831 SKPESRIEM
+831 
-840 LYQQALE
+840 
-847 IKVKYADTNSFK
+847 
-859 EEENIDFKSKIEYLE
+859 
-874 KMYSKFVSVE
+874 
-884 KGRMSYR
+884 GRMSYLK
-891 MHETSM
+891 HETSM
-897 DYLQKAINKFRSPHL
+897 DYLQKCINRFYVPRDKEANHGLSYMLVPISATKGEYQKDVEQQIVEIAREAKKEINSIWESTNPNKKTKRELAYDVQIKCSAALQEIQINEKTMRRLL
-912 GKNKQNKPLSY
+912 GKLEDEYSDVTRFLFFS
-923 ILLNENLFDDGDCI
+923 LL
-937 DESIH
+937 
-942 NLVVMCRTKKQDI
+942 
-955 DSIWKSNEYT
+955 
-965 NKQKREFS
+965 
-973 EQIRR
+973 
-978 TLIVEVQS
+978 
-986 VPMNHKTMIRLL
+986 
-998 KLIDTQEYKDIK
+998 
-1010 KTLFY
+1010 
-1015 VLGEQVDGY
+1015 EQVRGFMLSGFHQ
-1024 IPSLFDFVIQ
+1024 IIQ
-1034 KSCAPIFELKESPVG
+1034 KSVSPVSILREDVDG
-1049 TIQIYDFFYEK
+1049 DIQIYDFHYLKTQGESEDYDLNYEHW
-1060 ISTSRKDEDMNW
+1060 ED
-1072 DEQSKFVD
+1072 FAD
-1080 EVNSFVEQYGLKK
+1080 EVQEFMNKYGIRNDWLAAQLEIDIAVLSRFLNKRRNLSKSNSFNLTSFIKHYKSNM
-1093 EWLSNKIGIS
+1093 EWL
-1103 YDSFRQFCSGKCKLS
+1103 QLS
-1118 PENYCKLYFFM
+1118 
-1129 KKYSSAM
+1129 
-1136 EWQ
+1136 

>member
-67 PVADAEQLETVFSFD
+67 PVADIEQLETVFSFD

-88 EEVHSR
+88 DEVHSR

-166 IFKDGM
+166 VFKDGM

-224 KLYDIMHEW
+224 RLYDAMHEW

-281 IFHERAIATRLVD
+281 VFHERAIATRLVD
-294 GRLVSKPEDV
+294 RRLVSKPEDV

-320 LFGIYAE
+320 LFGEYSN

-390 LEHWLDTL
+390 LDHWLDTL

-404 VKYEKKTHFFEGR
+404 VKYEKKTHFFDGR

-430 MNYDEVEEFVKPS
+430 MTYEEVEQFIKPS
-443 LNYAKMIKSDPAFL
+443 LDYARMIKTDPAVL

-464 YQLPDKTSYTS
+464 YQSPDDTFYTKAVTS
-475 AITNKNETIY
+475 KNDIIY
-485 KLLGL
+485 RLLGM
-490 NEKFFE
+490 NDRFAK
-496 TVMYRNF
+496 TKMYRNF
-503 CNDLIRSFIKNLR
+503 CNDLIKSFIKNLR
-516 CGHVLVHGNYSTLC
+516 CGHVLVRGNYSTLC

-551 RNTVH
+551 KNTVH

-579 LVTRNVLRPEIARY
+579 LVTRNVIRPEIARY

-641 NFPVPTKLVESTKR
+641 NFPVPTKLVESAKR
-655 NRKYTNREKAD
+655 NRRYTNREKAD

-692 RMKNGA
+692 RINKGA
-698 SVDDVMELY
+698 SIDDVMELY
-707 CDIAQLDVMSNLEI
+707 CDISQLDVMSNLEI

-756 FFKYIDSYK
+756 FFKYIDGYK
-765 GYQDDYFVYLETEN
+765 GYRDDYHVYVEQDDEF
-779 CYQKLFK
+779 QKLFK
-786 TDQFNEA
+786 TDKYKDAQTI
-793 NSSKNGNKKELDLR
+793 KKESANN
-807 IRFQFIFERIE
+807 IVIER
-818 FLFNCFC
+818 
-825 DCNKNN
+825 
-831 SKPESRIEM
+831 
-840 LYQQALE
+840 
-847 IKVKYADTNSFK
+847 
-859 EEENIDFKSKIEYLE
+859 
-874 KMYSKFVSVE
+874 
-884 KGRMSYR
+884 GRMSYLK
-891 MHETSM
+891 HETSM
-897 DYLQKAINKFRSPHL
+897 DYLQKCINRFYVPRDKEANHGLSYMLVPISATKGEYQKDVEQQIVEIAREAKKEINSIWESTNPNKKTKRELAYDVQIKCSAALQEIQINEKTMRRLL
-912 GKNKQNKPLSY
+912 GKLEDEYSDVTRFLFFS
-923 ILLNENLFDDGDCI
+923 LL
-937 DESIH
+937 
-942 NLVVMCRTKKQDI
+942 
-955 DSIWKSNEYT
+955 
-965 NKQKREFS
+965 
-973 EQIRR
+973 
-978 TLIVEVQS
+978 
-986 VPMNHKTMIRLL
+986 
-998 KLIDTQEYKDIK
+998 
-1010 KTLFY
+1010 
-1015 VLGEQVDGY
+1015 EQVRGFMLSGFHQ
-1024 IPSLFDFVIQ
+1024 IIQ
-1034 KSCAPIFELKESPVG
+1034 KSVSPVSILREDVDG
-1049 TIQIYDFFYEK
+1049 DIQIYDFHYLKTQGESEDYDLNYEHW
-1060 ISTSRKDEDMNW
+1060 ED
-1072 DEQSKFVD
+1072 FAD
-1080 EVNSFVEQYGLKK
+1080 EVQEFMNKYGIRNDWLAAQLEIDIAVLSRFLNKRRNLSKSNSFNLTSFIKHYKSNM
-1093 EWLSNKIGIS
+1093 EWL
-1103 YDSFRQFCSGKCKLS
+1103 QLS
-1118 PENYCKLYFFM
+1118 
-1129 KKYSSAM
+1129 
-1136 EWQ
+1136 

>member
-67 PVADAEQLETVFSFD
+67 PVADIGQLETVFSFD

-88 EEVHSR
+88 DEVHSR

-224 KLYDIMHEW
+224 RLYDIMHEW

-281 IFHERAIATRLVD
+281 VFHERAIATRLVD
-294 GRLVSKPEDV
+294 GRLVSQPEDV

-320 LFGIYAE
+320 LFGEYSN

-362 NGYTRAKKI
+362 NGYTRARKI

-390 LEHWLDTL
+390 LDHWLDTL

-404 VKYEKKTHFFEGR
+404 VKYEKKTHFFDGR

-430 MNYDEVEEFVKPS
+430 MTYEEVEQFIKPS
-443 LNYAKMIKSDPAFL
+443 LDYARMIKTDPAVL

-464 YQLPDKTSYTS
+464 YQSPDDTFYTKAVTS
-475 AITNKNETIY
+475 KNDIIY
-485 KLLGL
+485 RLLGM
-490 NEKFFE
+490 NDRFAK
-496 TVMYRNF
+496 TKMYRNF
-503 CNDLIRSFIKNLR
+503 CNDLIKSFIKNLR
-516 CGHVLVHGNYSTLC
+516 CGHVLVRGNYSTLC

-579 LVTRNVLRPEIARY
+579 LVTRNVIRPEIARY

-641 NFPVPTKLVESTKR
+641 NFPVPTKLVESAKR
-655 NRKYTNREKAD
+655 NRRYTNREKAD

-692 RMKNGA
+692 RINKGA

-707 CDIAQLDVMSNLEI
+707 CDISQLDVMSNLEI

-756 FFKYIDSYK
+756 FFKYIDGYK
-765 GYQDDYFVYLETEN
+765 GYRDDYHVYVEQDDEF
-779 CYQKLFK
+779 QKLFK
-786 TDQFNEA
+786 TDKYKDAQII
-793 NSSKNGNKKELDLR
+793 KKESANN
-807 IRFQFIFERIE
+807 IVIER
-818 FLFNCFC
+818 
-825 DCNKNN
+825 
-831 SKPESRIEM
+831 
-840 LYQQALE
+840 
-847 IKVKYADTNSFK
+847 
-859 EEENIDFKSKIEYLE
+859 
-874 KMYSKFVSVE
+874 
-884 KGRMSYR
+884 GRMSYLK
-891 MHETSM
+891 HETSM
-897 DYLQKAINKFRSPHL
+897 DYLQKCINRFYVPRDKEANHGLSYMLVPISATKGEYQKDVEQQIVEIAREAKKEINSIWESTSPNKKTKRELAYEVQVKCSAALQEIQINEKTMRRLL
-912 GKNKQNKPLSY
+912 GKLEDEYSDVTRFLFFS
-923 ILLNENLFDDGDCI
+923 LL
-937 DESIH
+937 
-942 NLVVMCRTKKQDI
+942 
-955 DSIWKSNEYT
+955 
-965 NKQKREFS
+965 
-973 EQIRR
+973 
-978 TLIVEVQS
+978 
-986 VPMNHKTMIRLL
+986 
-998 KLIDTQEYKDIK
+998 
-1010 KTLFY
+1010 
-1015 VLGEQVDGY
+1015 EQVRGFMLSGFHQ
-1024 IPSLFDFVIQ
+1024 IIQ
-1034 KSCAPIFELKESPVG
+1034 KSVSPVSILREDVDG
-1049 TIQIYDFFYEK
+1049 DIQIYDFYYLKTQGESEDYDLNYNNQKEFAEQVSNFLNKYG
-1060 ISTSRKDEDMNW
+1060 ISQK
-1072 DEQSKFVD
+1072 
-1080 EVNSFVEQYGLKK
+1080 
-1093 EWLSNKIGIS
+1093 WLSEQLEIS
-1103 YDSFRQFCSGKCKLS
+1103 KSVLGDFLTGRRELS
-1118 PENYCKLYFFM
+1118 KSNCYNLTSFM
-1129 KKYSSAM
+1129 KMYEGNMSWLEIK
-1136 EWQ
+1136 